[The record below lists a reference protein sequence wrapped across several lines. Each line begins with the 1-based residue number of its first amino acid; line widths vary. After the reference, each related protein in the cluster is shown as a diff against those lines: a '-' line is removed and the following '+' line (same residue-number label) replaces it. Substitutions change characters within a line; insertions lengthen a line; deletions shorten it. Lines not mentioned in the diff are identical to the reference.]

1 MQSNR
6 LKSLVSRL
14 NPTCRAALDEAGRI
28 GVARTNYDIEN
39 EHWLHALL
47 ATSNSDINLI
57 LRAFNISGEAF
68 QQDLMN
74 VLNRLKTGSTRTPGL
89 SPHLVSLVR
98 DAWMIASLDLAEGEI
113 RSGHVLMAILRDSRN
128 HGLPTGTLVS
138 IDSDELLSQFAAV
151 VKGSVEQSARLTTD
165 SGSGAEGDSD
175 EPTLKG
181 NKALDRFTIDLTQQ
195 ARDGKIDP
203 IVGRD
208 PEIRQLIDILC
219 RRRQNNPILTGE
231 AGVGKTAV
239 VEGFARRIAAGDV
252 PPMLKDVSIRTLD
265 LSLLQAGAGVRGEF
279 ENRLKNV
286 IEEVKSSPKPI
297 IMFIDEAHNL
307 VGAGGQAGQGDAANL
322 LKPALAR
329 GELRTVA
336 ATTWAE
342 YKKYFEEDAALS
354 RRFQVVKVD
363 EPDEGTTVQMIRCLT
378 STLEKHHNI
387 RIRNEAVVDSVR
399 LSNRYITGRQLPD
412 KAVSVIDTAC
422 AKINLSQNATPP
434 RIEDLLRQ
442 ISLLETEKVS
452 LAKESL
458 GSINHDARLSEI
470 DDSIATANEQ
480 LNELKDRWEQEKEL
494 VGKIAELHSSWAN
507 PADNGQADEKAD
519 EVESDGDDE
528 ESGAPSAEESSLSR
542 DEIESQ
548 IETLEKEL
556 EALQDGAPL
565 VHACCDRE
573 AIAETVSS
581 WTGIP
586 LGRMVSDEIQ
596 NILQLETLLKERV
609 IGQDH
614 ALKMIAETIQ
624 YSRANLAD
632 PDKPIGVFMLAGT
645 SGTGKTETALSLATL
660 LFGSEQNI
668 TTINMS
674 EFKESHTGSSL
685 TGPPP
690 GYVGYGKGGILTEA
704 VRQKPYS
711 VILLDEMEKSHKEV
725 QEMFFQ
731 VFDKGQMTD
740 GTGRVVNFRNSIILM
755 TSNAGTELISSL
767 CADPD
772 TAPAPAA
779 INETLH
785 EEFLRQDIF
794 KPAFLGRITLVP
806 YYPLTDKVIRKIA
819 TLKLN
824 KVKKRIE
831 SGYQA
836 IVNIDDAVAQGIADR
851 CREVESGA
859 RNIDKIVNQ
868 SLLPELSAG
877 ILGRMADNQPVS
889 KVNIAMDDNQH
900 FKVTVE

>member
-1 MQSNR
+1 MQANR
-6 LKSLVSRL
+6 LKTLINRL
-14 NPTCRAALDEAGRI
+14 NSTCREALDEAGRI

-39 EHWLHALL
+39 EHWMSCLL
-47 ATSNSDINLI
+47 NTASSDLPMI
-57 LRAFNISGEAF
+57 LRHYSVGAEAF
-68 QQDLMN
+68 HDDLVR
-74 VLNRLKTGSTRTPGL
+74 VLNGLKTGNTRTPGL
-89 SPHLVSLVR
+89 SPHMVSLIR
-98 DAWMIASLDLAEGEI
+98 DTWIISSLDFGGSAI
-113 RSGHVLMAILRDSRN
+113 RSGHVLVAILRDARN
-128 HGLPTGTLVS
+128 HGVPVGTLVS
-138 IDSDELLSQFAAV
+138 IEPDDLISRFHDIT
-151 VKGSVEQSARLTTD
+151 KGSVEQGSEQASS
-165 SGSGAEGDSD
+165 SGGGMAQGGDDPVFKS
-175 EPTLKG
+175 

-195 ARDGKIDP
+195 AKDGKIDP

-208 PEIRQLIDILC
+208 SEIRQLVDILC

-239 VEGFARRIAAGDV
+239 VEGFALRIAEGDV
-252 PPMLKDVSIRTLD
+252 PPMLKDVSILALD

-279 ENRLKNV
+279 ENRLKGV
-286 IEEVKSSPKPI
+286 IEEVKGSPTPI
-297 IMFIDEAHNL
+297 ILFIDEAHNL

-342 YKKYFEEDAALS
+342 YKKFFEEDAALS

-363 EPDEGTTVQMIRCLT
+363 EPDEPTTVQMIRCLT

-387 RIRNEAVVDSVR
+387 RIRNDAVIDSVR
-399 LSNRYITGRQLPD
+399 LSNRYISGRQLPD

-434 RIEDLLRQ
+434 KIEDIQRS
-442 ISLLETEKVS
+442 IDLLEVEKKS
-452 LAKESL
+452 LVKESI
-458 GSINHDARLSEI
+458 GSIDHSDRLAEI
-470 DDSIATANEQ
+470 DAQ
-480 LNELKDRWEQEKEL
+480 VLLNNAELDALNVRWEKEKEL
-494 VGKIAELHSSWAN
+494 VTQIGDLYRQFGK
-507 PADNGQADEKAD
+507 PDED
-519 EVESDGDDE
+519 S
-528 ESGAPSAEESSLSR
+528 PSPE
-542 DEIESQ
+542 EIEVQ
-548 IETLEKEL
+548 ITSNEQEL
-556 EALQDGAPL
+556 ESLQEGEPL
-565 VHACCDRE
+565 VHACCDKE

-596 NILQLETLLKERV
+596 NILQLENLLKDRV

-614 ALKMIAETIQ
+614 ALHLIAETIK

-645 SGTGKTETALSLATL
+645 SGTGKTETALSLAHY
-660 LFGSEQNI
+660 LFGSDQNI

-731 VFDKGQMTD
+731 VFDKGQMAD

-755 TSNAGTELISSL
+755 TSNAGTELVQSL
-767 CADPD
+767 CSDPE
-772 TAPAPAA
+772 TTPTPEA
-779 INETLH
+779 IAETLH
-785 EEFLRQDIF
+785 EEFIRQDIF

-806 YYPLTDKVIRKIA
+806 YYPLTDPVIQKIA
-819 TLKLN
+819 SLKLN

-831 SGYQA
+831 TGYGA
-836 IVNIDDAVAQGIADR
+836 KVEIDESVSKEIAAR
-851 CREVESGA
+851 CKEVESGA

-868 SLLPELSAG
+868 SLLPALSSS
-877 ILGRMADNQPVS
+877 ILERMADNQVVS
-889 KVNIAMDDNQH
+889 RVKIALNESKQ
-900 FKVTVE
+900 FSVEVE

>member
-1 MQSNR
+1 MLANR
-6 LKSLVSRL
+6 LKTLVNRL
-14 NPTCRAALDEAGRI
+14 NPTCRTALDEAGRI

-39 EHWLHALL
+39 EHWVSCLL
-47 ATSNSDINLI
+47 NTTNSDIPLI
-57 LRAFNISGEAF
+57 LRHYSISAEAF
-68 QQDLMN
+68 HEDIVR
-74 VLNRLKTGSTRTPGL
+74 VLNGLKTGNTRTPGL
-89 SPHLVSLVR
+89 SPHMVNLVR
-98 DAWMIASLDLAEGEI
+98 DTWMISSLDFGGSLI
-113 RSGHVLMAILRDSRN
+113 RSGHVLIAVLKDARG
-128 HGLPTGTLVS
+128 HGLPVGTLVS
-138 IDSDELLSQFAAV
+138 IEADDLVNRFHDITA
-151 VKGSVEQSARLTTD
+151 GSVEKGTEQVMGSSAGGAS
-165 SGSGAEGDSD
+165 SGGD
-175 EPTLKG
+175 EPVFSS

-208 PEIRQLIDILC
+208 EEIRQVIDILC

-239 VEGFARRIAAGDV
+239 VEGFARRIAEGDV
-252 PPMLKDVSIRTLD
+252 PPMLKDVSIRSLD

-279 ENRLKNV
+279 ENRLKGV

-342 YKKYFEEDAALS
+342 YKKFFEEDAALS
-354 RRFQVVKVD
+354 RRFQVVKID
-363 EPDEGTTVQMIRCLT
+363 EPDEPTTVQMIRCLT
-378 STLEKHHNI
+378 STLEGHHNI
-387 RIRNEAVVDSVR
+387 RIRNDAVIDSVR
-399 LSNRYITGRQLPD
+399 LSNRYIPGRQLPD

-434 RIEDLLRQ
+434 KIEDLQRT
-442 ISLLETEKVS
+442 IDLLGVEKES
-452 LAKESL
+452 LAKESV
-458 GSINHDARLSEI
+458 GSVDHTDRLKEI
-470 DDSIATANEQ
+470 DAQ
-480 LNELKDRWEQEKEL
+480 VVLNNAELETLSKRWEKEKEL
-494 VGKIAELHSSWAN
+494 VARITELYQQFSE
-507 PADNGQADEKAD
+507 PDEEGPSQD
-519 EVESDGDDE
+519 EVEQNI
-528 ESGAPSAEESSLSR
+528 SAV
-542 DEIESQ
+542 
-548 IETLEKEL
+548 EKEL
-556 EALQDGAPL
+556 EALQEGEPL
-565 VHACCDRE
+565 VHACCDKE

-596 NILQLETLLKERV
+596 NILQLEDLLRERV

-614 ALKMIAETIQ
+614 ALHRIAETIK

-645 SGTGKTETALSLATL
+645 SGTGKTETALSLAHY
-660 LFGSEQNI
+660 LFGSDQNI

-704 VRQKPYS
+704 IRQKPYS

-755 TSNAGTELISSL
+755 TSNAGTELVQSL
-767 CADPD
+767 CADPE
-772 TAPAPAA
+772 TAPGAEA
-779 INETLH
+779 IAETLH
-785 EEFLRQDIF
+785 EEFIRQDIF

-806 YYPLTDKVIRKIA
+806 FYPLTDPVIQKIA
-819 TLKLN
+819 GLKLN

-836 IVNIDDAVAQGIADR
+836 KVEIDEAVTQEIAAR
-851 CREVESGA
+851 CKEVESGA

-868 SLLPELSAG
+868 SLLPALSSA
-877 ILGRMADNQPVS
+877 ILERMADNQVVGTVKVGIGDDKQFSVS
-889 KVNIAMDDNQH
+889 
-900 FKVTVE
+900 VE

>member
-6 LKSLVSRL
+6 LKSLVNRL
-14 NPTCRAALDEAGRI
+14 NPTCREALDEAGRV

-39 EHWLHALL
+39 EHWMTCLL
-47 ATSNSDINLI
+47 GISNSDINLI
-57 LRAFNISGEAF
+57 LRHYGVSTEAF
-68 QQDLMN
+68 HEDLIR
-74 VLNRLKTGSTRTPGL
+74 VLNGLKTGNTRTPGL
-89 SPHLVSLVR
+89 SPHMVALVQN
-98 DAWMIASLDLAEGEI
+98 AWMIASLDFGAGSI
-113 RSGHVLMAILRDSRN
+113 RSGHVLMAILKDNRG
-128 HGLPTGTLVS
+128 HGLPIGTLVS
-138 IDSDELLSQFAAV
+138 IEPDDLLQKFNDICQ
-151 VKGSVEQSARLTTD
+151 GSVEQGSDAKLGTAS
-165 SGSGAEGDSD
+165 SGGDAGGDQVFSS
-175 EPTLKG
+175 

-208 PEIRQLIDILC
+208 QEIRQVVDILC

-239 VEGFARRIAAGDV
+239 VEGFARRIAEGDV
-252 PPMLKDVSIRTLD
+252 PPMLKDVSIRSLD

-279 ENRLKNV
+279 ENRLKGV
-286 IEEVKSSPKPI
+286 IEEVKGSPTPI
-297 IMFIDEAHNL
+297 ILFIDEAHNL

-342 YKKYFEEDAALS
+342 YKKFFEEDAALS

-363 EPDEGTTVQMIRCLT
+363 EPDEGKAVQMIRCLT
-378 STLEKHHNI
+378 NTLEKHHNI
-387 RIRNEAVVDSVR
+387 RIRNDAVVDSVR
-399 LSNRYITGRQLPD
+399 LSSRYITGRQLPD

-434 RIEDLLRQ
+434 RIEDIQRKIGLLTTER
-442 ISLLETEKVS
+442 ETLQRESIGKVDHS
-452 LAKESL
+452 TRLA
-458 GSINHDARLSEI
+458 EI
-470 DDSIATANEQ
+470 DEAIKECETDLEQ
-480 LNELKDRWEQEKEL
+480 LRLRWEQEKEMVEQISQL
-494 VGKIAELHSSWAN
+494 YQQFAES
-507 PADNGQADEKAD
+507 ADDQEVDSEALEK
-519 EVESDGDDE
+519 
-528 ESGAPSAEESSLSR
+528 
-542 DEIESQ
+542 Q
-548 IETLEKEL
+548 IEDLENRL
-556 EALQDGAPL
+556 SDLQLGEPL
-565 VHACCDRE
+565 VHACCDKE
-573 AIAETVSS
+573 AVAETVSA

-596 NILQLETLLKERV
+596 NILRLEDLLKERV
-609 IGQDH
+609 IGQDY
-614 ALKMIAETIQ
+614 ALHLIAETIK

-645 SGTGKTETALSLATL
+645 SGTGKTETALSLAQL
-660 LFGSEQNI
+660 LFGSDQNI

-674 EFKESHTGSSL
+674 EFKESHTGSAL

-690 GYVGYGKGGILTEA
+690 GYVGYGKGGLLTEA

-740 GTGRVVNFRNSIILM
+740 GTGRTVNFRNSIILM
-755 TSNAGTELISSL
+755 TSNAGTEMISSL
-767 CADPD
+767 CADPE
-772 TAPAPAA
+772 TAPGPEA
-779 INETLH
+779 IAETLH

-806 YYPLTDKVIRKIA
+806 YYPLTDEVIQKIA
-819 TLKLN
+819 GLKLN
-824 KVKKRIE
+824 KVRKRIE
-831 SGYQA
+831 AGYQA
-836 IVNIDDAVAQGIADR
+836 KVKIDDSVPQEIAAR
-851 CREVESGA
+851 CKEVESGA

-868 SLLPELSAG
+868 SLLPELSSG
-877 ILGRMADNQPVS
+877 ILERMAAGESIREVS
-889 KVNIAMDDNQH
+889 IGIDDQKQ
-900 FKVTVE
+900 FKIEVS

>member
-1 MQSNR
+1 MQANR
-6 LKSLVSRL
+6 LKTLINRL
-14 NPTCRAALDEAGRI
+14 NPTCREALDEAGRI

-39 EHWLHALL
+39 EHWISCLL
-47 ATSNSDINLI
+47 NTANSDLPMI
-57 LRAFNISGEAF
+57 LRHYSISAEAF
-68 QQDLMN
+68 HEDL
-74 VLNRLKTGSTRTPGL
+74 VRILNGLKTGNTRTPGL
-89 SPHLVSLVR
+89 SPHMVNLIR
-98 DAWMIASLDLAEGEI
+98 DTWMISSLDFGGSAI
-113 RSGHVLMAILRDSRN
+113 RSGHVLVAILRDARG
-128 HGLPTGTLVS
+128 HGLPVGTLVS
-138 IDSDELLSQFAAV
+138 IEADDLLGRFLDITKDSVEE
-151 VKGSVEQSARLTTD
+151 GSEQSASGGGGMAA
-165 SGSGAEGDSD
+165 SGSDDPVFKS
-175 EPTLKG
+175 

-195 ARDGKIDP
+195 AKDGKIDP

-208 PEIRQLIDILC
+208 SEIRQLIDILC

-239 VEGFARRIAAGDV
+239 VEGFARRIAEGDV
-252 PPMLKDVSIRTLD
+252 PPMLKDVSILTLD

-279 ENRLKNV
+279 ENRLKGV
-286 IEEVKSSPKPI
+286 IEEVKGSPTPI

-363 EPDEGTTVQMIRCLT
+363 EPDEPTTVQMIRCLT

-387 RIRNEAVVDSVR
+387 RIRNDAVIDSVR
-399 LSNRYITGRQLPD
+399 LSNRYIPGRQLPD

-434 RIEDLLRQ
+434 KIEDLART
-442 ISLLETEKVS
+442 IDLLEVEKNS
-452 LAKESL
+452 LAKESI
-458 GSINHDARLSEI
+458 GSTDHSDRLAEI
-470 DDSIATANEQ
+470 DAQVEISN
-480 LNELKDRWEQEKEL
+480 
-494 VGKIAELHSSWAN
+494 AELAGLKVRWDKEKDLVAQIGDLYRQFGKPDEDSVS
-507 PADNGQADEKAD
+507 ADEL
-519 EVESDGDDE
+519 ET
-528 ESGAPSAEESSLSR
+528 
-542 DEIESQ
+542 Q
-548 IETLEKEL
+548 ITSIEKEL
-556 EALQDGAPL
+556 EGLQDGEPL
-565 VHACCDRE
+565 VHACCDKE

-586 LGRMVSDEIQ
+586 LGRMVSDEIG
-596 NILQLETLLKERV
+596 NILKLEGLLKDRV

-614 ALKMIAETIQ
+614 ALHLIAETIK

-632 PDKPIGVFMLAGT
+632 PDKPIGVFMLAGS
-645 SGTGKTETALSLATL
+645 SGTGKTETALSLAHY
-660 LFGSEQNI
+660 LFGSDQNI

-725 QEMFFQ
+725 QEMFYQ

-755 TSNAGTELISSL
+755 TSNAGTELVQSL
-767 CADPD
+767 CADPE
-772 TAPAPAA
+772 TAPPAEVIA
-779 INETLH
+779 ETLH
-785 EEFLRQDIF
+785 EEFIRQDIF

-806 YYPLTDKVIRKIA
+806 YYPLTDPVIQKIA
-819 TLKLN
+819 GLKLN

-831 SGYQA
+831 TGYGA
-836 IVNIDDAVAQGIADR
+836 KVEIDETVSTEIAAR
-851 CREVESGA
+851 CKEVESGA

-868 SLLPELSAG
+868 SLLPALSSS
-877 ILGRMADNQPVS
+877 ILERMADNQPVS
-889 KVNIAMDDNQH
+889 RVTIGMDEGKQ
-900 FKVTVE
+900 FKVEVE

>member
-1 MQSNR
+1 MQANR
-6 LKSLVSRL
+6 LKTLINRL
-14 NPTCRAALDEAGRI
+14 NSTCREALDEAGRI

-39 EHWLHALL
+39 EHWMSCLL
-47 ATSNSDINLI
+47 NTANSDLPMI
-57 LRAFNISGEAF
+57 LRHYSISAEAF
-68 QQDLMN
+68 HEDLVR
-74 VLNRLKTGSTRTPGL
+74 VLNGLKTGNTRTPGL
-89 SPHLVSLVR
+89 SPHMVNLIR
-98 DAWMIASLDLAEGEI
+98 DTWMISSLDFGGSAI
-113 RSGHVLMAILRDSRN
+113 RSGHVLVAILRDARS
-128 HGLPTGTLVS
+128 HGLPVGTLVS
-138 IDSDELLSQFAAV
+138 IEADDLIARFLDIT
-151 VKGSVEQSARLTTD
+151 KGSVEEGSEQT
-165 SGSGAEGDSD
+165 GSGGGGMAEGGSD
-175 EPTLKG
+175 PVFTS

-195 ARDGKIDP
+195 AKDGKIDP

-208 PEIRQLIDILC
+208 PEIRQLVDILC

-239 VEGFARRIAAGDV
+239 VEGFARRIAEGDV
-252 PPMLKDVSIRTLD
+252 PPMLKDVSIKALD

-279 ENRLKNV
+279 ENRLKGV
-286 IEEVKSSPKPI
+286 IEEVKASPTPI
-297 IMFIDEAHNL
+297 ILFIDEAHNL

-342 YKKYFEEDAALS
+342 YKKFFEEDAALS

-363 EPDEGTTVQMIRCLT
+363 EPDEPTTVQMIRCLT

-387 RIRNEAVVDSVR
+387 RIRNDAVIDSVR
-399 LSNRYITGRQLPD
+399 LSNRYIPGRQLPD

-434 RIEDLLRQ
+434 KIEDLQRT
-442 ISLLETEKVS
+442 IDLLEVEKVS
-452 LAKESL
+452 LAKESI
-458 GSINHDARLSEI
+458 GSIDHTDRLNEI
-470 DDSIATANEQ
+470 DAQVEISNAELDT
-480 LNELKDRWEQEKEL
+480 LKDRWEKEKEL
-494 VGKIAELHSSWAN
+494 VGQIADLYRQFGKPDEDSASS
-507 PADNGQADEKAD
+507 
-519 EVESDGDDE
+519 
-528 ESGAPSAEESSLSR
+528 
-542 DEIESQ
+542 DEIEAQ
-548 IETLEKEL
+548 ITSIEKEL
-556 EALQDGAPL
+556 EGLQDGEPL
-565 VHACCDRE
+565 VHACCDKE

-596 NILQLETLLKERV
+596 NILKLEDLLKDRV

-614 ALKMIAETIQ
+614 ALHLIAETIK

-645 SGTGKTETALSLATL
+645 SGTGKTETALSLAHY
-660 LFGSEQNI
+660 LFGSDQNI

-740 GTGRVVNFRNSIILM
+740 GTGRVINFRNSIILM
-755 TSNAGTELISSL
+755 TSNAGTELVQSL
-767 CADPD
+767 CSDPE
-772 TAPAPAA
+772 TAPAAEA
-779 INETLH
+779 IAETLH
-785 EEFLRQDIF
+785 EEFIRQDIF

-806 YYPLTDKVIRKIA
+806 YYPLTDPVIQKIA
-819 TLKLN
+819 GLKLN

-831 SGYQA
+831 TGYGA
-836 IVNIDDAVAQGIADR
+836 KVEIDEVVNKEIAAR
-851 CREVESGA
+851 CKEVESGA

-868 SLLPELSAG
+868 SLLPALSSS
-877 ILGRMADNQPVS
+877 ILERMAENQPVS
-889 KVNIAMDDNQH
+889 VVKVGLDEGKQ
-900 FKVTVE
+900 FKVEVE

>member
-6 LKSLVSRL
+6 LKSLVNRL
-14 NPTCRAALDEAGRI
+14 NPTCREALDEAGRV

-39 EHWLHALL
+39 EHWLTCLL
-47 ATSNSDINLI
+47 GVSNSDINLI
-57 LRAFNISGEAF
+57 LRHYSVSTEAF
-68 QQDLMN
+68 HGDLIR
-74 VLNRLKTGSTRTPGL
+74 VLNNLKTGNTRTPGL
-89 SPHLVSLVR
+89 SPHMVSLVR
-98 DAWMIASLDLAEGEI
+98 DAWMISSLDFGGASI
-113 RSGHVLMAILRDSRN
+113 RSGHVLMAILRDSRG
-128 HGLPTGTLVS
+128 HGLPIGTLVS
-138 IDSDELLSQFAAV
+138 IEADDLLKRFNDV
-151 VKGSVEQSARLTTD
+151 VSGSVEQSTD
-165 SGSGAEGDSD
+165 VALSSPSAQGGGSDDQVFTS
-175 EPTLKG
+175 

-208 PEIRQLIDILC
+208 EEIRNVIDILC

-239 VEGFARRIAAGDV
+239 VEGFARRIADGDV
-252 PPMLKDVSIRTLD
+252 PPMLENVSIRSLD

-279 ENRLKNV
+279 ENRLKGV
-286 IEEVKSSPKPI
+286 IEEVKSSPTPI

-307 VGAGGQAGQGDAANL
+307 VGAGGQAGSGDAANL

-342 YKKYFEEDAALS
+342 YKKFFEEDAALS

-363 EPDEGTTVQMIRCLT
+363 EPDEMTTVQMIRCLT
-378 STLEKHHNI
+378 PTLEKHHNI
-387 RIRNEAVVDSVR
+387 RIRNDAVIDSVR

-422 AKINLSQNATPP
+422 ARINLSQNATPP
-434 RIEDLLRQ
+434 KIEDIQRK
-442 ISLLETEKVS
+442 ISLLGVEKDS
-452 LAKESL
+452 LAKESV
-458 GSINHDARLSEI
+458 GSVDHSERLQQIDQIVSECE
-470 DDSIATANEQ
+470 T
-480 LNELKDRWEQEKEL
+480 ELKELTERWESEKEL
-494 VGKIAELHSSWAN
+494 VGKVAELYQNFVA
-507 PADNGQADEKAD
+507 
-519 EVESDGDDE
+519 
-528 ESGAPSAEESSLSR
+528 AEEAEA
-542 DEIESQ
+542 DAIETEIESLE
-548 IETLEKEL
+548 IELAKVQQGE
-556 EALQDGAPL
+556 PL
-565 VHACCDRE
+565 VHACCDKE
-573 AIAETVSS
+573 AIAETVSA

-596 NILQLETLLKERV
+596 NILQLEELLKQRV

-614 ALKMIAETIQ
+614 ALHLIAETIK

-645 SGTGKTETALSLATL
+645 SGTGKTETALSLAQL
-660 LFGSEQNI
+660 LFGSDQNI

-674 EFKESHTGSSL
+674 EFKESHTGSAL

-690 GYVGYGKGGILTEA
+690 GYVGYGKGGLLTEA

-711 VILLDEMEKSHKEV
+711 VILLDEMEKAHKEV

-767 CADPD
+767 CADPE
-772 TAPAPAA
+772 TSPAPEA
-779 INETLH
+779 ICETLH

-806 YYPLTDKVIRKIA
+806 FYPLSDVVIQKIA
-819 TLKLN
+819 VLKLN

-831 SGYQA
+831 TGYQA
-836 IVNIDDAVAQGIADR
+836 TVEISDNVSKEIAAR
-851 CREVESGA
+851 CKEVESGA

-868 SLLPELSAG
+868 SLLPELSSG
-877 ILGRMADNQPVS
+877 ILQQMADNLPVT
-889 KVNIAMDDNQH
+889 
-900 FKVTVE
+900 KVTIDIDKNQQFAIVVQ

>member
-1 MQSNR
+1 MQTNR
-6 LKSLVSRL
+6 LKTLVNRL
-14 NPTCRAALDEAGRI
+14 NSTCRDALDEAGRI

-39 EHWLHALL
+39 EHWLSCLMNVP
-47 ATSNSDINLI
+47 NSDLTLI
-57 LRAFNISGEAF
+57 LRHYSISAEAF
-68 QQDLMN
+68 HEDLVR
-74 VLNRLKTGSTRTPGL
+74 VLNGLKTGNTRTPGL
-89 SPHLVSLVR
+89 SPHMVSLIR
-98 DAWMIASLDLAEGEI
+98 DTWMISSLDFGGSSI
-113 RSGHVLMAILRDSRN
+113 RSGHVLVAVLKDARN
-128 HGLPTGTLVS
+128 HGLPVGTLVA
-138 IDSDELLSQFAAV
+138 IEPDDLMTRFQDI
-151 VKGSVEQSARLTTD
+151 T
-165 SGSGAEGDSD
+165 SGSIEQENEQTFVSGGSGGQSNNDQVFSSKKSLA
-175 EPTLKG
+175 
-181 NKALDRFTIDLTQQ
+181 RFTIDLTQQ
-195 ARDGKIDP
+195 AKDGKIDP

-208 PEIRQLIDILC
+208 PEIRQVIDILC

-239 VEGFARRIAAGDV
+239 VEGFARRIAEGDV
-252 PPMLKDVSIRTLD
+252 PPMLQGVSILTLD

-279 ENRLKNV
+279 ENRLKGV
-286 IEEVKSSPKPI
+286 IEEVKSSPTPI
-297 IMFIDEAHNL
+297 ILFIDEAHNL

-354 RRFQVVKVD
+354 RRFQVVKID
-363 EPDEGTTVQMIRCLT
+363 EPDEPTTVQMIRCLT
-378 STLEKHHNI
+378 STLEQHHKI
-387 RIRNEAVVDSVR
+387 RIRNDAVIDSVR
-399 LSNRYITGRQLPD
+399 LSNRYIPGRQLPD

-434 RIEDLLRQ
+434 KIEDLMRTQ
-442 ISLLETEKVS
+442 QLLVVE
-452 LAKESL
+452 KESL
-458 GSINHDARLSEI
+458 GKESIGSTDHSVRLEEI
-470 DDSIATANEQ
+470 DVR
-480 LNELKDRWEQEKEL
+480 LCELKQELETLKIRWAKEKEL
-494 VGKIAELHSSWAN
+494 VATIGELYQQF
-507 PADNGQADEKAD
+507 ADP
-519 EVESDGDDE
+519 E
-528 ESGAPSAEESSLSR
+528 EDSPSPE
-542 DEIESQ
+542 EIEAQ
-548 IETLEKEL
+548 ISSAEKEL
-556 EALQDGAPL
+556 EAVQLGEPL
-565 VHACCDRE
+565 VHACCDKE

-586 LGRMVSDEIQ
+586 LGRMVTDEIQ
-596 NILQLETLLKERV
+596 NILQLESLLKKRV

-614 ALKMIAETIQ
+614 ALHQIAETIK

-645 SGTGKTETALSLATL
+645 SGTGKTETALALAQL
-660 LFGSEQNI
+660 LFGSDQNI

-767 CADPD
+767 CEDPE
-772 TAPAPAA
+772 TAPSAER
-779 INETLH
+779 ICETLH

-806 YYPLTDKVIRKIA
+806 FYPLTDEVIRKIA
-819 TLKLN
+819 GLKLN
-824 KVKKRIE
+824 KVKQRIE

-836 IVNIDDAVAQGIADR
+836 KVEIDEAVEHEIAAR
-851 CREVESGA
+851 CTEVASGA

-868 SLLPELSAG
+868 TLLPALSSG
-877 ILGRMADNQPVS
+877 ILERMAENQPVS
-889 KVNIAMDDNQH
+889 KVKIGIDKEKQ
-900 FKVTVE
+900 FEVTVE

>member
-6 LKSLVSRL
+6 LKTLVNRL

-39 EHWLHALL
+39 EHWVSCLINTA
-47 ATSNSDINLI
+47 NSDINLI
-57 LRAFNISGEAF
+57 LRHFGISTEAF
-68 QQDLMN
+68 HQDLVR
-74 VLNRLKTGSTRTPGL
+74 VLNGLKTGNTRTPGL
-89 SPHLVSLVR
+89 SPHMVSLIR
-98 DAWMIASLDLAEGEI
+98 DTWMISSLDFGGSQI
-113 RSGHVLMAILRDSRN
+113 RSGHALIAVLKDARN
-128 HGLPTGTLVS
+128 HGLPVGTLVS
-138 IDSDELLSQFAAV
+138 IEIEELMNKFHDIT
-151 VKGSVEQSARLTTD
+151 KNSVEKGGQQLGAAPSE
-165 SGSGAEGDSD
+165 SGAGGGEEQVFS
-175 EPTLKG
+175 G
-181 NKALDRFTIDLTQQ
+181 NGALAKFTIDLTQQ

-208 PEIRQLIDILC
+208 EEIRQVIDILC

-239 VEGFARRIAAGDV
+239 VEGFARRIAEGDV
-252 PPMLKDVSIRTLD
+252 PPMLKDVSIRALD

-279 ENRLKNV
+279 ENRLKGV
-286 IEEVKSSPKPI
+286 IEEVKSAPNPI

-307 VGAGGQAGQGDAANL
+307 VGAGGQAGSGDAANL

-342 YKKYFEEDAALS
+342 YKKFFEEDAALS

-363 EPDEGTTVQMIRCLT
+363 EPDELKAVQMIRCLT
-378 STLEKHHNI
+378 STLEKHHAI
-387 RIRNEAVVDSVR
+387 RIRNDAVIDSVR
-399 LSNRYITGRQLPD
+399 LSSRYIPGRQLPD

-434 RIEDLLRQ
+434 RIEDIQRGM
-442 ISLLETEKVS
+442 SLLETEKEA
-452 LAKESL
+452 LAQESIGSVDHSKRIAEIEAQLVISGKEL
-458 GSINHDARLSEI
+458 E
-470 DDSIATANEQ
+470 T
-480 LNELKDRWEQEKEL
+480 LNERWGKEKEL
-494 VGKIAELHSSWAN
+494 VEKISDLYHQFEE
-507 PADNGQADEKAD
+507 PTDE
-519 EVESDGDDE
+519 S
-528 ESGAPSAEESSLSR
+528 PSKE
-542 DEIESQ
+542 EIEKN
-548 IETLEKEL
+548 IEGLEKDL
-556 EALQDGAPL
+556 EKLQEGEPL
-565 VHACCDRE
+565 VHACCDKE

-586 LGRMVSDEIQ
+586 LGRMVSDEIS
-596 NILQLETLLKERV
+596 NILRLEDLLKERV

-614 ALKMIAETIQ
+614 ALHRIAETIK

-645 SGTGKTETALSLATL
+645 SGTGKTETALSLAHL

-668 TTINMS
+668 STINMS

-704 VRQKPYS
+704 IRQKPYS

-755 TSNAGTELISSL
+755 TSNAGTELVSSL
-767 CADPD
+767 CADPE
-772 TAPAPAA
+772 TAPAPEA
-779 INETLH
+779 IAETLH
-785 EEFLRQDIF
+785 EEFIRQDIF

-806 YYPLTDKVIRKIA
+806 YYPLTDPVIQKIA
-819 TLKLN
+819 GLKLN

-831 SGYQA
+831 TGYQA
-836 IVNIDDAVAQGIADR
+836 EVEIDDAVCAEIAAR
-851 CREVESGA
+851 CKEVESGA

-868 SLLPELSAG
+868 TLLPELSSG
-877 ILGRMADNQPVS
+877 ILQRMADNEPVA
-889 KVNIAMDDNQH
+889 KVKIGIDDKKQ
-900 FKVTVE
+900 FSIVVE

>member
-6 LKSLVSRL
+6 LKSLVNRL
-14 NPTCRAALDEAGRI
+14 NPTCRSALDEAGRV

-39 EHWLHALL
+39 EHWLSCLL
-47 ATSNSDINLI
+47 GIPNSDINVI
-57 LRAFNISGEAF
+57 LNHYSISSEAF
-68 QQDLMN
+68 HHDLMR
-74 VLNRLKTGSTRTPGL
+74 VLNGLKTGNTRTPGL
-89 SPHLVSLVR
+89 SPHMVSLVR
-98 DAWMIASLDLAEGEI
+98 DAWMISSLDFGGAQI
-113 RSGHVLMAILRDSRN
+113 RSGHVLISILKDSRN
-128 HGLPTGTLVS
+128 HGIPVGSLVKLEADDLIS
-138 IDSDELLSQFAAV
+138 RFADAT
-151 VKGSVEQSARLTTD
+151 KNSVEKDTEHLNTG
-165 SGSGAEGDSD
+165 GSGGGGAGAD
-175 EPTLKG
+175 EQVFKS

-208 PEIRQLIDILC
+208 EEIRNVIDILC

-239 VEGFARRIAAGDV
+239 VEGFARRIAEGDV
-252 PPMLKDVSIRTLD
+252 PPMLQGVSLRSLD

-279 ENRLKNV
+279 ENRLKGV
-286 IEEVKSSPKPI
+286 IEEVKSSPNPI
-297 IMFIDEAHNL
+297 ILFIDEAHNL

-342 YKKYFEEDAALS
+342 YKKFFEEDAALS
-354 RRFQVVKVD
+354 RRFQVVKVE
-363 EPDEGTTVQMIRCLT
+363 EPDEPTTVQMIRCLT
-378 STLEKHHNI
+378 STLEKHHDI
-387 RIRNEAVVDSVR
+387 RIRNDAVIDSVR

-434 RIEDLLRQ
+434 KLEDIQRKMQMLKIEK
-442 ISLLETEKVS
+442 ES
-452 LAKESL
+452 LAKESV
-458 GSINHDARLSEI
+458 GSIDHSERLQEI
-470 DDSIATANEQ
+470 DNEFAAHKLELDALDGKWQKEKDIVKQIGDLYQQFAEAN
-480 LNELKDRWEQEKEL
+480 
-494 VGKIAELHSSWAN
+494 G
-507 PADNGQADEKAD
+507 
-519 EVESDGDDE
+519 
-528 ESGAPSAEESSLSR
+528 AEENGADSA
-542 DEIESQ
+542 DEIEKQ
-548 IETLEKEL
+548 IETLEKDL
-556 EALQDGAPL
+556 ENLQDGEPL
-565 VHACCDRE
+565 VHACCGKD
-573 AIAETVSS
+573 AVAETVSA

-586 LGRMVSDEIQ
+586 LGRMVSDEIS
-596 NILQLETLLKERV
+596 NILRLEELLKERV

-614 ALKMIAETIQ
+614 ALNIIAETIK

-645 SGTGKTETALSLATL
+645 SGTGKTETALSLAHL
-660 LFGSEQNI
+660 LFGSDDNI

-674 EFKESHTGSSL
+674 EFKESFSGSAL

-731 VFDKGQMTD
+731 VFDKGNMTD

-755 TSNAGTELISSL
+755 TSNAGTEMISSL
-767 CADPD
+767 CADPE
-772 TAPAPAA
+772 TLPSPKA
-779 INETLH
+779 ISETLH

-806 YYPLTDKVIRKIA
+806 YYPLSDEVIQKIA
-819 TLKLN
+819 GLKLN

-831 SGYQA
+831 SGYDA
-836 IVNIDDAVAQGIADR
+836 EVEIDPAVTQEIAAR
-851 CREVESGA
+851 CKEVESGA

-868 SLLPELSAG
+868 TLLPELSSG
-877 ILGRMADNQPVS
+877 ILQRMANNELVS
-889 KVNIAMDDNQH
+889 KVTIGLDDNKQ
-900 FKVTVE
+900 FAINVS

>member
-1 MQSNR
+1 MQPNR
-6 LKSLVSRL
+6 LKTLVNRL
-14 NPTCRAALDEAGRI
+14 NQTCREALDEAGRI

-39 EHWLHALL
+39 EHWLSCLMNMANTDL
-47 ATSNSDINLI
+47 TLI
-57 LRAFNISGEAF
+57 LRHYSISAEAF
-68 QQDLMN
+68 HEDLVR
-74 VLNRLKTGSTRTPGL
+74 VLNGLKTGNTRTPGL
-89 SPHLVSLVR
+89 SPHMVSLIR
-98 DAWMIASLDLAEGEI
+98 DTWMISSLDFGGGKI
-113 RSGHVLMAILRDSRN
+113 RSGHVLIAVLRDARN
-128 HGLPTGTLVS
+128 HGLPVSTLVS
-138 IDSDELLSQFAAV
+138 IEPDDLLNRFHDIT
-151 VKGSVEQSARLTTD
+151 KGSIEHGSEQVAGAGTGAGGAD
-165 SGSGAEGDSD
+165 SG
-175 EPTLKG
+175 EPVFAGK
-181 NKALDRFTIDLTQQ
+181 KALDKFTIDLTQQ
-195 ARDGKIDP
+195 AKDGKIDP

-208 PEIRQLIDILC
+208 EEIRQVIDILC

-239 VEGFARRIAAGDV
+239 VEGFARRIAEGDV
-252 PPMLKDVSIRTLD
+252 PPMLQGVSIRTLD

-279 ENRLKNV
+279 ENRLKGV
-286 IEEVKSSPKPI
+286 IEEVKGSPNPI
-297 IMFIDEAHNL
+297 ILFIDEAHNL

-363 EPDEGTTVQMIRCLT
+363 EPDEPTTVQMIRCLT

-387 RIRNEAVVDSVR
+387 RIRNDAVIDSVR
-399 LSNRYITGRQLPD
+399 LSSRYIPGRQLPD

-434 RIEDLLRQ
+434 RIEDLQRTMQ
-442 ISLLETEKVS
+442 LLQTE
-452 LAKESL
+452 KESL
-458 GSINHDARLSEI
+458 SRESIGSISHDERLAEI
-470 DDSIATANEQ
+470 EDLMQQTTERLAKLDE
-480 LNELKDRWEQEKEL
+480 RWQKEKEL
-494 VGKIAELHSSWAN
+494 VTKISELYLQFNA
-507 PADNGQADEKAD
+507 P
-519 EVESDGDDE
+519 E
-528 ESGAPSAEESSLSR
+528 EDSTSPE
-542 DEIESQ
+542 EIETS
-548 IETLEKEL
+548 ITACEKEL
-556 EALQDGAPL
+556 EALQEGEPL
-565 VHACCDRE
+565 VHACCDKE

-596 NILQLETLLKERV
+596 NILRLEDLLKERV

-614 ALKMIAETIQ
+614 ALHRIAETIK

-645 SGTGKTETALSLATL
+645 SGTGKTETALSLAHL
-660 LFGSEQNI
+660 LFGSDQNI

-755 TSNAGTELISSL
+755 TSNAGTELVASL
-767 CADPD
+767 CADPE
-772 TAPAPAA
+772 TAPSPEA
-779 INETLH
+779 IAETLH
-785 EEFLRQDIF
+785 EEFIRQDIF

-806 YYPLTDKVIRKIA
+806 YYPLTDVVIQKIA
-819 TLKLN
+819 GLKLN

-836 IVNIDDAVAQGIADR
+836 KVEIDEAVGKEIAAR
-851 CREVESGA
+851 CKEVESGA

-868 SLLPELSAG
+868 TLLPALSSA
-877 ILGRMADNQPVS
+877 ILQRMADNHPVA
-889 KVNIAMDDNQH
+889 KVKIGIDRDKQ
-900 FKVTVE
+900 FTVDVT

>member
-1 MQSNR
+1 MQANR
-6 LKSLVSRL
+6 LKTLINRL
-14 NPTCRAALDEAGRI
+14 NSTCRSALDEAGRV

-39 EHWLHALL
+39 EHWLSCLMN
-47 ATSNSDINLI
+47 TPNSDIPLI
-57 LRAFNISGEAF
+57 LRHHSISAEAF
-68 QQDLMN
+68 HGDLVR
-74 VLNRLKTGSTRTPGL
+74 VLNGLKTGNTRTPGL
-89 SPHLVSLVR
+89 SPHMVSLIR
-98 DAWMIASLDLAEGEI
+98 DTWMISSLDFGGSLI
-113 RSGHVLMAILRDSRN
+113 RSGHALIAILKDARG

-138 IDSDELLSQFAAV
+138 IEAEDLVNRFQDIT
-151 VKGSVEQSARLTTD
+151 KGSVEEGTEQAV
-165 SGSGAEGDSD
+165 GSGDGGASSSGDPVFTS
-175 EPTLKG
+175 

-195 ARDGKIDP
+195 AKDGKIDP

-208 PEIRQLIDILC
+208 GEIRQVIDILC

-239 VEGFARRIAAGDV
+239 VEGFARRIAEGDV
-252 PPMLKDVSIRTLD
+252 PPMLKGVSIRTLD

-279 ENRLKNV
+279 ENRLKGV
-286 IEEVKSSPKPI
+286 IEEVKSSPNPI
-297 IMFIDEAHNL
+297 ILFIDEAHNL

-342 YKKYFEEDAALS
+342 YKKFFEEDAALS

-363 EPDEGTTVQMIRCLT
+363 EPDEPTTVQMIRCLT

-387 RIRNEAVVDSVR
+387 RIRNDAVIDSVR
-399 LSNRYITGRQLPD
+399 LSNRYIPGRQLPD

-434 RIEDLLRQ
+434 RIEDLQRT
-442 ISLLETEKVS
+442 IDLLEVEKES
-452 LAKESL
+452 LAKESV
-458 GSINHDARLSEI
+458 GSVDHSDRLKEI
-470 DDSIATANEQ
+470 DAQ
-480 LNELKDRWEQEKEL
+480 VELTNAELETLKQRWEKEKVLVTRISEL
-494 VGKIAELHSSWAN
+494 YGEFAE
-507 PADNGQADEKAD
+507 PPE
-519 EVESDGDDE
+519 DG
-528 ESGAPSAEESSLSR
+528 PSA
-542 DEIESQ
+542 DEIEQ
-548 IETLEKEL
+548 NIAAVEKEL
-556 EALQDGAPL
+556 ESMQEGEPL
-565 VHACCDRE
+565 VHACCDKE

-596 NILQLETLLKERV
+596 NILKLEDLLKERV

-614 ALKMIAETIQ
+614 ALHLIAETIK

-645 SGTGKTETALSLATL
+645 SGTGKTETALSLAHF
-660 LFGSEQNI
+660 LFGSDQNI

-755 TSNAGTELISSL
+755 TSNAGTELVQSL
-767 CADPD
+767 CADPE
-772 TAPAPAA
+772 TTPSSEA
-779 INETLH
+779 IATTLH

-806 YYPLTDKVIRKIA
+806 FYPLTDTVIRKIA
-819 TLKLN
+819 GLKLN
-824 KVKKRIE
+824 KVRKRIE
-831 SGYQA
+831 TGYQA
-836 IVNIDDAVAQGIADR
+836 TVEIDEAVPMEIAAR
-851 CREVESGA
+851 CKEVESGA

-868 SLLPELSAG
+868 SLLPELSSA
-877 ILGRMADNQPVS
+877 ILQRMADGETVS
-889 KVNIAMDDNQH
+889 RVKIGLKDDKH
-900 FKVTVE
+900 FNVEVE

>member
-1 MQSNR
+1 M
-6 LKSLVSRL
+6 V
-14 NPTCRAALDEAGRI
+14 ALI
-28 GVARTNYDIEN
+28 QN
-39 EHWLHALL
+39 
-47 ATSNSDINLI
+47 
-57 LRAFNISGEAF
+57 
-68 QQDLMN
+68 
-74 VLNRLKTGSTRTPGL
+74 
-89 SPHLVSLVR
+89 
-98 DAWMIASLDLAEGEI
+98 AWMMASLDLGAGAI
-113 RSGHVLMAILRDSRN
+113 RSGHVLLAVLKDNRG
-128 HGLPTGTLVS
+128 HGLPVGTLVS
-138 IDSDELLSQFAAV
+138 IEADDLQQRFNEICQ
-151 VKGSVEQSARLTTD
+151 GSVEQGSDAPLGSASS
-165 SGSGAEGDSD
+165 SGGAAGDDQVFTS
-175 EPTLKG
+175 

-208 PEIRQLIDILC
+208 DEIRQVIDILC

-239 VEGFARRIAAGDV
+239 VEGFARRIAEGDV
-252 PPMLKDVSIRTLD
+252 PPMLENVSIRALD

-279 ENRLKNV
+279 ENRLKGV
-286 IEEVKSSPKPI
+286 IEEVKGSPTPI
-297 IMFIDEAHNL
+297 ILFIDEAHNL

-342 YKKYFEEDAALS
+342 YKKFFEEDAALS
-354 RRFQVVKVD
+354 RRFQVVKVE
-363 EPDEGTTVQMIRCLT
+363 EPDEPTTVQMIRCLT

-387 RIRNEAVVDSVR
+387 RIRNDAVVDSVR

-434 RIEDLLRQ
+434 KIEDIQRQ
-442 ISLLETEKVS
+442 MHLLEVE
-452 LAKESL
+452 KESL
-458 GSINHDARLSEI
+458 ARESVGTVDHTERLEEI
-470 DDSIATANEQ
+470 DSIMKQ
-480 LNELKDRWEQEKEL
+480 CQSDLDELTQRWEQEKEV
-494 VGKIAELHSSWAN
+494 VGKISELYQQFGESV
-507 PADNGQADEKAD
+507 DDQAKAD
-519 EVESDGDDE
+519 QLES
-528 ESGAPSAEESSLSR
+528 
-542 DEIESQ
+542 EIEAL
-548 IETLEKEL
+548 ETQLAEIQHGE
-556 EALQDGAPL
+556 PL
-565 VHACCDRE
+565 VHACCDKE
-573 AIAETVSS
+573 AIAETVSA

-596 NILQLETLLKERV
+596 NILQLEDLLKERV

-614 ALKMIAETIQ
+614 ALHMIAETIK

-645 SGTGKTETALSLATL
+645 SGTGKTETALSLAQL
-660 LFGSEQNI
+660 LFGSDQNI

-674 EFKESHTGSSL
+674 EFKESHTGSAL

-690 GYVGYGKGGILTEA
+690 GYVGYGKGGLLTEA

-711 VILLDEMEKSHKEV
+711 VILLDEMEKAHKEV

-755 TSNAGTELISSL
+755 TSNAGTDLIQSL
-767 CADPD
+767 CADPE
-772 TAPAPAA
+772 TAPGPEA
-779 INETLH
+779 IGETLH
-785 EEFLRQDIF
+785 EELLRQDIF

-806 YYPLTDKVIRKIA
+806 YYPLSDEVIQKIA
-819 TLKLN
+819 GLKLN
-824 KVKKRIE
+824 KVRKRIE

-836 IVNIDDAVAQGIADR
+836 AVTIDDAVAQEIAAR
-851 CREVESGA
+851 CKEVESGA

-868 SLLPELSAG
+868 SLLPALSSG
-877 ILGRMADNQPVS
+877 ILQRMADGQPVKS
-889 KVNIAMDDNQH
+889 VSIGIDDQQQ
-900 FKVTVE
+900 FKIDVS

>member
-6 LKSLVSRL
+6 LKTLVNRL

-39 EHWLHALL
+39 EHWVSCLINTA
-47 ATSNSDINLI
+47 NSDINLI
-57 LRAFNISGEAF
+57 LRHFGISTEAF
-68 QQDLMN
+68 HQDLVR
-74 VLNRLKTGSTRTPGL
+74 VLNGLKTGNTRTPGL
-89 SPHLVSLVR
+89 SPHMVSLIR
-98 DAWMIASLDLAEGEI
+98 DTWMISSLDFGGSQI
-113 RSGHVLMAILRDSRN
+113 RSGHALIAVLKDARN
-128 HGLPTGTLVS
+128 HGLPVGTLVS
-138 IDSDELLSQFAAV
+138 IEIEELMNKFHDIT
-151 VKGSVEQSARLTTD
+151 KNSVEKGGQQLGAAPSE
-165 SGSGAEGDSD
+165 SGAGGGEEQVFS
-175 EPTLKG
+175 G
-181 NKALDRFTIDLTQQ
+181 NGALAKFTIDLTQQ

-208 PEIRQLIDILC
+208 EEIRQVIDILC

-239 VEGFARRIAAGDV
+239 VEGFARRIAEGDV
-252 PPMLKDVSIRTLD
+252 PPMLKDVSIRALD

-279 ENRLKNV
+279 ENRLKGV
-286 IEEVKSSPKPI
+286 IEEVKSAPNPI

-307 VGAGGQAGQGDAANL
+307 VGAGGQAGSGDAANL

-342 YKKYFEEDAALS
+342 YKKFFEEDAALS

-363 EPDEGTTVQMIRCLT
+363 EPDELKAVQMIRCLT
-378 STLEKHHNI
+378 STLEKHHAI
-387 RIRNEAVVDSVR
+387 RIRNDAVIDSVR
-399 LSNRYITGRQLPD
+399 LSSRYIPGRQLPD

-434 RIEDLLRQ
+434 RIEDIQRGM
-442 ISLLETEKVS
+442 SLLETEKEA
-452 LAKESL
+452 LAQESIGSVDHSKRIAEIEAQLVISGKEL
-458 GSINHDARLSEI
+458 E
-470 DDSIATANEQ
+470 T
-480 LNELKDRWEQEKEL
+480 LNERWGKEKEL
-494 VGKIAELHSSWAN
+494 VEKISDLYQQFEE
-507 PADNGQADEKAD
+507 PTDE
-519 EVESDGDDE
+519 S
-528 ESGAPSAEESSLSR
+528 PSKE
-542 DEIESQ
+542 EIEQ
-548 IETLEKEL
+548 NIEGLEKDL
-556 EALQDGAPL
+556 EKLQEGEPL
-565 VHACCDRE
+565 VHACCDKE

-586 LGRMVSDEIQ
+586 LGRMVSDEIS
-596 NILQLETLLKERV
+596 NILRLEDLLKERV

-614 ALKMIAETIQ
+614 ALHRIAETIK

-645 SGTGKTETALSLATL
+645 SGTGKTETALSLAHL

-704 VRQKPYS
+704 IRQKPYS

-755 TSNAGTELISSL
+755 TSNAGTELVSSL
-767 CADPD
+767 CADPE
-772 TAPAPAA
+772 TAPAPEA
-779 INETLH
+779 IAETLH
-785 EEFLRQDIF
+785 EEFIRQDIF

-806 YYPLTDKVIRKIA
+806 YYPLTDPVIQKIA
-819 TLKLN
+819 GLKLN

-831 SGYQA
+831 TGYQA
-836 IVNIDDAVAQGIADR
+836 EVEIDDAVCAEIAAR
-851 CREVESGA
+851 CKEVESGA

-868 SLLPELSAG
+868 TLLPELSSG
-877 ILGRMADNQPVS
+877 ILQRMADNEPVA
-889 KVNIAMDDNQH
+889 KVKIGIDDKKQ
-900 FKVTVE
+900 FSIVVE

>member
-1 MQSNR
+1 MQANR
-6 LKSLVSRL
+6 LKTLINRL
-14 NPTCRAALDEAGRI
+14 NSTCRAALDEAGRV

-39 EHWLHALL
+39 EHWLSCLL
-47 ATSNSDINLI
+47 NTTNSDLPLI
-57 LRAFNISGEAF
+57 LRHYSISAEAF
-68 QQDLMN
+68 HGDLVR
-74 VLNRLKTGSTRTPGL
+74 VLNGLKTGNTRTPGL
-89 SPHLVSLVR
+89 SPHMVNLIR
-98 DAWMIASLDLAEGEI
+98 DTWMISSLDLGGSLI
-113 RSGHVLMAILRDSRN
+113 RSGHVLIAIVKDARG

-138 IDSDELLSQFAAV
+138 IEADDLVSRFHEITKNSIEKGTEQAVAAAGG
-151 VKGSVEQSARLTTD
+151 GSS
-165 SGSGAEGDSD
+165 SGEG
-175 EPTLKG
+175 EPVFSN

-195 ARDGKIDP
+195 AKDGKIDP

-208 PEIRQLIDILC
+208 EEIRQVIDILC

-239 VEGFARRIAAGDV
+239 VEGFARRIAEGDV
-252 PPMLKDVSIRTLD
+252 PPMLEGVSIRTLD

-279 ENRLKNV
+279 ENRLKGV
-286 IEEVKSSPKPI
+286 IEEVKSAPNPI
-297 IMFIDEAHNL
+297 ILFIDEAHNL

-363 EPDEGTTVQMIRCLT
+363 EPDEPTTVQMIRCLT

-387 RIRNEAVVDSVR
+387 RIRNDAVIDSVR
-399 LSNRYITGRQLPD
+399 LSNRYIPGRQLPD

-434 RIEDLLRQ
+434 KIEDLQRT
-442 ISLLETEKVS
+442 IDLLQVEKES
-452 LAKESL
+452 LAKESV
-458 GSINHDARLSEI
+458 GSVDHSDRLKEI
-470 DDSIATANEQ
+470 DAQVE
-480 LNELKDRWEQEKEL
+480 LNNAELGTLTKRWDQEKEL
-494 VGKIAELHSSWAN
+494 VGRISELYQQYAEPEEGGPS
-507 PADNGQADEKAD
+507 PE
-519 EVESDGDDE
+519 EVEQNI
-528 ESGAPSAEESSLSR
+528 AAV
-542 DEIESQ
+542 
-548 IETLEKEL
+548 EKEL
-556 EALQDGAPL
+556 EAMQEGEPL
-565 VHACCDRE
+565 VHACCDKE

-596 NILQLETLLKERV
+596 DILRLEDLLKERV

-614 ALKMIAETIQ
+614 ALNLIAETIK

-645 SGTGKTETALSLATL
+645 SGTGKTETALSLAHY
-660 LFGSEQNI
+660 LFGSDQNI

-740 GTGRVVNFRNSIILM
+740 GTGRVVSFRNSIILM
-755 TSNAGTELISSL
+755 TSNAGTELVQSL
-767 CADPD
+767 CEDPE
-772 TAPAPAA
+772 TMPTSEA
-779 INETLH
+779 IAETLH
-785 EEFLRQDIF
+785 EQFIKQDIF

-806 YYPLTDKVIRKIA
+806 FYPLTDPVIQKIA
-819 TLKLN
+819 GLKLN
-824 KVKKRIE
+824 KVRKRIE

-836 IVNIDDAVAQGIADR
+836 AVEIDDAVAVEIAAR
-851 CREVESGA
+851 CKEVESGA

-868 SLLPELSAG
+868 SLLPELSSA
-877 ILGRMADNQPVS
+877 ILQRMADNETVS
-889 KVNIAMDDNQH
+889 KVRVGLGDDKQ
-900 FKVTVE
+900 FTVVVE

>member
-1 MQSNR
+1 MQANR
-6 LKSLVSRL
+6 LKTLINRL
-14 NPTCRAALDEAGRI
+14 NSTCREALDEAGRI

-39 EHWLHALL
+39 EHWMSCLL
-47 ATSNSDINLI
+47 NTASSDLPMI
-57 LRAFNISGEAF
+57 LRHYSVGAEAF
-68 QQDLMN
+68 HDDLVR
-74 VLNRLKTGSTRTPGL
+74 VLNGLKTGNTRTPGL
-89 SPHLVSLVR
+89 SPHMVSLIR
-98 DAWMIASLDLAEGEI
+98 DTWIISSLDFGGSAI
-113 RSGHVLMAILRDSRN
+113 RSGHVLVAILRDARN
-128 HGLPTGTLVS
+128 HGVPVGTLVS
-138 IDSDELLSQFAAV
+138 IEPDDLISRFHDIT
-151 VKGSVEQSARLTTD
+151 KGSVEQGSEQASS
-165 SGSGAEGDSD
+165 SGGGMAQGGDDPVFKS
-175 EPTLKG
+175 

-195 ARDGKIDP
+195 AKDGKIDP

-208 PEIRQLIDILC
+208 SEIRQLVDILC

-239 VEGFARRIAAGDV
+239 VEGFALRIAEGDV
-252 PPMLKDVSIRTLD
+252 PPMLKDVSILALD

-279 ENRLKNV
+279 ENRLKGV
-286 IEEVKSSPKPI
+286 IEEVKGSPTPI
-297 IMFIDEAHNL
+297 ILFIDEAHNL

-342 YKKYFEEDAALS
+342 YKKFFEEDAALS

-363 EPDEGTTVQMIRCLT
+363 EPDEPTTVQMIRCLT

-387 RIRNEAVVDSVR
+387 RIRNDAVIDSVR
-399 LSNRYITGRQLPD
+399 LSNRYISGRQLPD

-434 RIEDLLRQ
+434 KIEDIQRS
-442 ISLLETEKVS
+442 IDLLEVEKKS
-452 LAKESL
+452 LVKESI
-458 GSINHDARLSEI
+458 GSIDHSDRLAEI
-470 DDSIATANEQ
+470 DAQ
-480 LNELKDRWEQEKEL
+480 VLLNNAELDALNVRWEKEKEL
-494 VGKIAELHSSWAN
+494 VTQIGDLYRQFGK
-507 PADNGQADEKAD
+507 PDED
-519 EVESDGDDE
+519 S
-528 ESGAPSAEESSLSR
+528 PSPE
-542 DEIESQ
+542 EIEVQ
-548 IETLEKEL
+548 ITSNEQEL
-556 EALQDGAPL
+556 ESLQEGEPL
-565 VHACCDRE
+565 VHACCDKE

-596 NILQLETLLKERV
+596 NILQLENLLKDRV

-614 ALKMIAETIQ
+614 ALHLIAETIK

-645 SGTGKTETALSLATL
+645 SGTGKTETALSLAHY
-660 LFGSEQNI
+660 LFGSDQNI

-755 TSNAGTELISSL
+755 TSNAGTELVQSL
-767 CADPD
+767 CSDPE
-772 TAPAPAA
+772 TTPTPEA
-779 INETLH
+779 IAETLH
-785 EEFLRQDIF
+785 EEFIRQDIF

-806 YYPLTDKVIRKIA
+806 YYPLTDPVIQKIA
-819 TLKLN
+819 SLKLN

-831 SGYQA
+831 TGYGA
-836 IVNIDDAVAQGIADR
+836 KVEIDESVSKEIAAR
-851 CREVESGA
+851 CKEVESGA

-868 SLLPELSAG
+868 SLLPALSSS
-877 ILGRMADNQPVS
+877 ILERMADNQVVS
-889 KVNIAMDDNQH
+889 RVKIALNESKQ
-900 FKVTVE
+900 FSVEVE

>member
-1 MQSNR
+1 MQPNR
-6 LKSLVSRL
+6 LKSLVDRL
-14 NPTCRAALDEAGRI
+14 NPTCRAALDEAGRL

-39 EHWLHALL
+39 EHWVTCLM

-57 LRAFNISGEAF
+57 LRHYSVSSEAF
-68 QQDLMN
+68 HHDLMR
-74 VLNRLKTGSTRTPGL
+74 VLNGLKTGNTRTPGL
-89 SPHLVSLVR
+89 SPHMVSLIR
-98 DAWMIASLDLAEGEI
+98 DAWMICSLDFGGSQI
-113 RSGHVLMAILRDSRN
+113 RSGHVLMAILRDPRN
-128 HGLPTGTLVS
+128 HGLPASTLVK
-138 IDSDELLSQFAAV
+138 IEHEDLFQRLNDIG
-151 VKGSVEQSARLTTD
+151 KNSVEHGTENSLGGGGGSSS
-165 SGSGAEGDSD
+165 SGGGGDDQVFS
-175 EPTLKG
+175 G
-181 NKALDRFTIDLTQQ
+181 NKALDKFTIDLTQQ

-208 PEIRQLIDILC
+208 EEIRQLIDILC

-239 VEGFARRIAAGDV
+239 VEGFARRIAEGDV
-252 PPMLKDVSIRTLD
+252 PPMLKDVSLRSLD

-279 ENRLKNV
+279 ENRLKGV
-286 IEEVKSSPKPI
+286 IEEVKGSPNPI

-363 EPDEGTTVQMIRCLT
+363 EPDEPSTVQMIRCLT
-378 STLEKHHNI
+378 STLEQHHNI
-387 RIRNEAVVDSVR
+387 RIRNDAVIDSVR

-434 RIEDLLRQ
+434 KIEDVQRKM
-442 ISLLETEKVS
+442 SLLETEKVS
-452 LAKESL
+452 LAKESV
-458 GSINHDARLSEI
+458 GAIDHSKRLAAI
-470 DDSIATANEQ
+470 DVTKAECETELATLTE
-480 LNELKDRWEQEKEL
+480 RWEKEKEM
-494 VGKIAELHSSWAN
+494 VVRIGELYQQY
-507 PADNGQADEKAD
+507 G
-519 EVESDGDDE
+519 
-528 ESGAPSAEESSLSR
+528 
-542 DEIESQ
+542 
-548 IETLEKEL
+548 EL
-556 EALQDGAPL
+556 EAGTFEAAEGETAPTSDETEKQIESLENQLAEIQQGEPL
-565 VHACCDRE
+565 VHACCDKE

-586 LGRMVSDEIQ
+586 LGRMVSDEIA
-596 NILQLETLLKERV
+596 NILQLEDQLKERV

-614 ALKMIAETIQ
+614 ALNLISETIK

-645 SGTGKTETALSLATL
+645 SGTGKTETALSLAHL
-660 LFGSEQNI
+660 LFGSDQNI

-767 CADPD
+767 CADPE
-772 TAPAPAA
+772 TAPAPEV
-779 INETLH
+779 ICETLH

-806 YYPLTDKVIRKIA
+806 YYPLSDVVIQKIA
-819 TLKLN
+819 VLKLN

-836 IVNIDDAVAQGIADR
+836 
-851 CREVESGA
+851 EVEIDEAVSKEIAARCKEVASGA

-877 ILGRMADNQPVS
+877 ILQRMADNEPVT
-889 KVNIAMDDNQH
+889 
-900 FKVTVE
+900 KVTIGIDDAKKFAITVV

>member
-6 LKSLVSRL
+6 LKTLVNRL
-14 NPTCRAALDEAGRI
+14 NPTCRTALDEAGRV

-39 EHWLHALL
+39 EHWLTCLL
-47 ATSNSDINLI
+47 GISNSDINLI
-57 LRAFNISGEAF
+57 LRHYSVSSEAF
-68 QQDLMN
+68 HGDLIR
-74 VLNRLKTGSTRTPGL
+74 VLNNLKTGNTRTPGL
-89 SPHLVSLVR
+89 SPHMVSLVR
-98 DAWMIASLDLAEGEI
+98 DAWMISSLDFGGASI
-113 RSGHVLMAILRDSRN
+113 RSGHVLLAILRDARG
-128 HGLPTGTLVS
+128 HGLPNGTLVS
-138 IDSDELLSQFAAV
+138 IEADDLLKRFNDV
-151 VKGSVEQSARLTTD
+151 VSGSVEQASDVALGSAAGGET
-165 SGSGAEGDSD
+165 GGADDQVFSS
-175 EPTLKG
+175 

-208 PEIRQLIDILC
+208 DEIRQVIDILC

-239 VEGFARRIAAGDV
+239 LEGFARRIAEGDV
-252 PPMLKDVSIRTLD
+252 PPMLKDVSIRSLD

-279 ENRLKNV
+279 ENRLKGV
-286 IEEVKSSPKPI
+286 IEEVKSSPTPI

-307 VGAGGQAGQGDAANL
+307 VGAGGQAGSGDAANL

-342 YKKYFEEDAALS
+342 YKKFFEEDAALS
-354 RRFQVVKVD
+354 RRFQVVKVE
-363 EPDEGTTVQMIRCLT
+363 EPDEMTTVQMIRCIT
-378 STLEKHHNI
+378 PTLEKHHNI
-387 RIRNEAVVDSVR
+387 RIRNDAVIDSVR

-434 RIEDLLRQ
+434 KIEDVTRK
-442 ISLLETEKVS
+442 ISLLHVEKEC
-452 LAKESL
+452 LAKESV
-458 GSINHDARLSEI
+458 GSIDHSERIAQI
-470 DDSIATANEQ
+470 DSTVTECEAELETLTA
-480 LNELKDRWEQEKEL
+480 RWEQEKEL
-494 VGKIAELHSSWAN
+494 VGQVSELYQQF
-507 PADNGQADEKAD
+507 GE
-519 EVESDGDDE
+519 
-528 ESGAPSAEESSLSR
+528 AEEADS
-542 DEIESQ
+542 DAIEKQ
-548 IETLEKEL
+548 IEDVEKQLYEIQQG
-556 EALQDGAPL
+556 EPL
-565 VHACCDRE
+565 VHACCDKE

-596 NILQLETLLKERV
+596 NIIQLEGLLKERV

-614 ALKMIAETIQ
+614 ALHSIAETIK

-645 SGTGKTETALSLATL
+645 SGTGKTETALSLAQL
-660 LFGSEQNI
+660 LFGSDQNI

-674 EFKESHTGSSL
+674 EFKESHTGSAL

-690 GYVGYGKGGILTEA
+690 GYVGYGKGGLLTEA

-711 VILLDEMEKSHKEV
+711 VILLDEMEKAHKEV

-740 GTGRVVNFRNSIILM
+740 GTGRLVNFRNSIILM

-767 CADPD
+767 CDDPETLPD
-772 TAPAPAA
+772 PQA
-779 INETLH
+779 ICETLH

-806 YYPLTDKVIRKIA
+806 YYPLSDVVIQKIA
-819 TLKLN
+819 VLKLN

-836 IVNIDDAVAQGIADR
+836 KVEIDDAVAQEISAR
-851 CREVESGA
+851 CKEVASGA

-868 SLLPELSAG
+868 SLLPALSSG
-877 ILGRMADNQPVS
+877 ILERMAENQPVS
-889 KVNIAMDDNQH
+889 HVTIKIDDKKQ
-900 FKVTVE
+900 FAVEVQ

>member
-6 LKSLVSRL
+6 LKTLVNRL

-39 EHWLHALL
+39 EHWVSCLINTA
-47 ATSNSDINLI
+47 NSDINLI
-57 LRAFNISGEAF
+57 LRHFGISTEAF
-68 QQDLMN
+68 HQDLVR
-74 VLNRLKTGSTRTPGL
+74 VLNGLKTGNTRTPGL
-89 SPHLVSLVR
+89 SPHMVSLIR
-98 DAWMIASLDLAEGEI
+98 DTWMISSLDFGGSQI
-113 RSGHVLMAILRDSRN
+113 RSGHALIAVLKDARN
-128 HGLPTGTLVS
+128 HGLPVGTLVS
-138 IDSDELLSQFAAV
+138 IEIEELMNKFHDIT
-151 VKGSVEQSARLTTD
+151 KNSVEKGGQQLGAAPSE
-165 SGSGAEGDSD
+165 SGAGGGEEQVFS
-175 EPTLKG
+175 G
-181 NKALDRFTIDLTQQ
+181 NGALAKFTIDLTQQ

-208 PEIRQLIDILC
+208 EEIRQVIDILC

-239 VEGFARRIAAGDV
+239 VEGFARRIAEGDV
-252 PPMLKDVSIRTLD
+252 PPMLKDVSIRALD

-279 ENRLKNV
+279 ENRLKGV
-286 IEEVKSSPKPI
+286 IEEVKSAPNPI

-307 VGAGGQAGQGDAANL
+307 VGAGGQAGSGDAANL

-342 YKKYFEEDAALS
+342 YKKFFEEDAALS

-363 EPDEGTTVQMIRCLT
+363 EPDELKAVQMIRCLT
-378 STLEKHHNI
+378 STLEKHHAI
-387 RIRNEAVVDSVR
+387 RIRNDAVIDSVR
-399 LSNRYITGRQLPD
+399 LSSRYIPGRQLPD

-434 RIEDLLRQ
+434 RIEDIQRGM
-442 ISLLETEKVS
+442 SLLETEKEA
-452 LAKESL
+452 LAQESIGSVDHSKRIAEIEAQLVISGKEL
-458 GSINHDARLSEI
+458 E
-470 DDSIATANEQ
+470 T
-480 LNELKDRWEQEKEL
+480 LNERWGKEKEL
-494 VGKIAELHSSWAN
+494 VEKISDLYHQFEE
-507 PADNGQADEKAD
+507 PTDE
-519 EVESDGDDE
+519 S
-528 ESGAPSAEESSLSR
+528 PSKE
-542 DEIESQ
+542 EIEQ
-548 IETLEKEL
+548 NIEGLEKDL
-556 EALQDGAPL
+556 EKLQEGEPL
-565 VHACCDRE
+565 VHACCDKE

-586 LGRMVSDEIQ
+586 LGRMVSDEIS
-596 NILQLETLLKERV
+596 NILRLEDLLKERV

-614 ALKMIAETIQ
+614 ALHRIAETIK

-645 SGTGKTETALSLATL
+645 SGTGKTETALSLAHL

-704 VRQKPYS
+704 IRQKPYS

-755 TSNAGTELISSL
+755 TSNAGTELVSSL
-767 CADPD
+767 CADPE
-772 TAPAPAA
+772 TAPAPEA
-779 INETLH
+779 IAETLH
-785 EEFLRQDIF
+785 EEFIRQDIF

-806 YYPLTDKVIRKIA
+806 YYPLTDPVIQKIA
-819 TLKLN
+819 GLKLN

-831 SGYQA
+831 TGYQA
-836 IVNIDDAVAQGIADR
+836 EVEIDDAVCAEIAAR
-851 CREVESGA
+851 CKEVESGA

-868 SLLPELSAG
+868 TLLPELSSG
-877 ILGRMADNQPVS
+877 ILQRMADNEPVA
-889 KVNIAMDDNQH
+889 KVKIGIDDKKQ
-900 FKVTVE
+900 FSIVVE

>member
-1 MQSNR
+1 MQANR
-6 LKSLVSRL
+6 LKTLVNRL
-14 NPTCRAALDEAGRI
+14 NATCRTALDEAGRV

-39 EHWLHALL
+39 EHWLSCLMN
-47 ATSNSDINLI
+47 TTNSDIPLI
-57 LRAFNISGEAF
+57 LRHHSISAEAF
-68 QQDLMN
+68 HGDLVR
-74 VLNRLKTGSTRTPGL
+74 VLNGLKTGNTRTPGL
-89 SPHLVSLVR
+89 SPHMVNLIR
-98 DAWMIASLDLAEGEI
+98 DTWMLSSLDFGGSLI
-113 RSGHVLMAILRDSRN
+113 RSGHVLIAILKDARG

-138 IDSDELLSQFAAV
+138 IEAEDLQNRFGDIT
-151 VKGSVEQSARLTTD
+151 KGSVEEGTEQAISSA
-165 SGSGAEGDSD
+165 GGAAGGKDDPVFKSD
-175 EPTLKG
+175 
-181 NKALDRFTIDLTQQ
+181 KALDRFTIDLTQQ
-195 ARDGKIDP
+195 AKDGKIDP

-208 PEIRQLIDILC
+208 EEIRQVIDILC

-239 VEGFARRIAAGDV
+239 VEGFARKIAMGDV
-252 PPMLKDVSIRTLD
+252 PPMLKDVSIRSLD

-279 ENRLKNV
+279 ENRLKGV
-286 IEEVKSSPKPI
+286 IEEVKSSPTPI

-307 VGAGGQAGQGDAANL
+307 VGAGGQAGSGDAANL

-342 YKKYFEEDAALS
+342 YKKFFEEDAALS
-354 RRFQVVKVD
+354 RRFQVVKVE
-363 EPDEGTTVQMIRCLT
+363 EPDEPTTVRMIRCLT
-378 STLEKHHNI
+378 STLEKHHKI
-387 RIRNEAVVDSVR
+387 RIRNDAVIDSVR
-399 LSNRYITGRQLPD
+399 LSNRYIPGRQLPD

-434 RIEDLLRQ
+434 KIEDLQRNMD
-442 ISLLETEKVS
+442 LLEVEKES
-452 LAKESL
+452 LAKESV
-458 GSINHDARLSEI
+458 GSVDHSDRIKEI
-470 DDSIATANEQ
+470 DAEVELSKAELGTLEQ
-480 LNELKDRWEQEKEL
+480 RWEKEKEL
-494 VGKIAELHSSWAN
+494 VSRVTELYQQF
-507 PADNGQADEKAD
+507 ADASQ
-519 EVESDGDDE
+519 DGT
-528 ESGAPSAEESSLSR
+528 SA
-542 DEIESQ
+542 DEIEQNISAV
-548 IETLEKEL
+548 EKEL
-556 EALQDGAPL
+556 EALQSGEPL
-565 VHACCDRE
+565 VHACCDKE

-596 NILQLETLLKERV
+596 NILQLEDLLRERV

-614 ALKMIAETIQ
+614 ALHMIAETIK

-645 SGTGKTETALSLATL
+645 SGTGKTETALSLAHY
-660 LFGSEQNI
+660 LFGSDQNI

-755 TSNAGTELISSL
+755 TSNAGTELVQSL
-767 CADPD
+767 CSDPE
-772 TAPAPAA
+772 TTPASEVIAS
-779 INETLH
+779 TLH
-785 EEFLRQDIF
+785 EEFVKQDIF

-806 YYPLTDKVIRKIA
+806 YYPLTDPVIQKIA
-819 TLKLN
+819 GLKLN

-836 IVNIDDAVAQGIADR
+836 SVEIDDAITTEIAAR
-851 CREVESGA
+851 CKEVESGA

-868 SLLPELSAG
+868 TLLPELSSA
-877 ILGRMADNQPVS
+877 ILQRMADGDVVS
-889 KVNIAMDDNQH
+889 TVKIGLDDDKQ
-900 FKVTVE
+900 FQVVVQ

>member
-6 LKSLVSRL
+6 LKSLVNRL
-14 NPTCRAALDEAGRI
+14 NPTCRTALDEAGRV

-39 EHWLHALL
+39 EHWLTCILGIP
-47 ATSNSDINLI
+47 NSDINVI
-57 LRAFNISGEAF
+57 LNHYSISSEAF
-68 QQDLMN
+68 HHDLMR
-74 VLNRLKTGSTRTPGL
+74 VLNGLKTGNTRTPGL
-89 SPHLVSLVR
+89 SPHMVSLIR
-98 DAWMIASLDLAEGEI
+98 DAWMISSLDFGGALI
-113 RSGHVLMAILRDSRN
+113 RSGHVLISILKDARN
-128 HGLPTGTLVS
+128 HGIPVGSLVKLEADDLMS
-138 IDSDELLSQFAAV
+138 RFGDAT
-151 VKGSVEQSARLTTD
+151 KNSVEKDTEHLSTA
-165 SGSGAEGDSD
+165 SGGGGGAAD
-175 EPTLKG
+175 EQVFSS

-208 PEIRQLIDILC
+208 KEIRNVIDILC

-239 VEGFARRIAAGDV
+239 VEGFARRIAEGDV
-252 PPMLKDVSIRTLD
+252 PPMLQGVSIRTLD

-279 ENRLKNV
+279 ENRLKGV
-286 IEEVKSSPKPI
+286 IEEVKGAPNPI
-297 IMFIDEAHNL
+297 ILFIDEAHNL

-342 YKKYFEEDAALS
+342 YKKFFEEDAALS

-363 EPDEGTTVQMIRCLT
+363 EPDEPTTVQMIRCLT

-387 RIRNEAVVDSVR
+387 RIRNDAVIDSVR

-434 RIEDLLRQ
+434 KLEDIQRRMYLLR
-442 ISLLETEKVS
+442 TEKEC
-452 LAKESL
+452 LAKESV
-458 GSINHDARLSEI
+458 GSVNHSERLAEI
-470 DDSIATANEQ
+470 DGLLAEAQLELDSLDVKWQ
-480 LNELKDRWEQEKEL
+480 KEKEL
-494 VGKIAELHSSWAN
+494 VGQIGNLYQQFA
-507 PADNGQADEKAD
+507 G
-519 EVESDGDDE
+519 VGITE
-528 ESGAPSAEESSLSR
+528 EEDQEEGKNSTPE
-542 DEIESQ
+542 EIEKQ
-548 IETLEKEL
+548 IESMENEL
-556 EALQDGAPL
+556 ESLQDGEPL
-565 VHACCDRE
+565 VHACCGKE
-573 AIAETVSS
+573 AVAETVAA

-586 LGRMVSDEIQ
+586 LGRMVSDEIS
-596 NILQLETLLKERV
+596 NILRLESLLGERV
-609 IGQDH
+609 IGQDY
-614 ALKMIAETIQ
+614 ALHIIAETIK

-645 SGTGKTETALSLATL
+645 SGTGKTETALSLAQL
-660 LFGSEQNI
+660 LFGSDDNI

-674 EFKESHTGSSL
+674 EFKESFSGSAL

-725 QEMFFQ
+725 QEMFYQ
-731 VFDKGQMTD
+731 VFDKGNMTD

-755 TSNAGTELISSL
+755 TSNAGTEMISSL

-772 TAPAPAA
+772 TRPGPEA
-779 INETLH
+779 IAETLH
-785 EEFLRQDIF
+785 DEFLRQDIF

-806 YYPLTDKVIRKIA
+806 FYPLTDEVIQKIA
-819 TLKLN
+819 GLKLN

-831 SGYQA
+831 TGYGA
-836 IVNIDDAVAQGIADR
+836 KVEIDPAVTLEIAAR
-851 CREVESGA
+851 CKEVESGA

-868 SLLPELSAG
+868 TLLPELSSG
-877 ILGRMADNQPVS
+877 ILQRMADNELVS
-889 KVNIAMDDNQH
+889 KVAIALDDNKQ
-900 FKVTVE
+900 FSINVS

>member
-6 LKSLVSRL
+6 LKTLVNRL
-14 NPTCRAALDEAGRI
+14 NPTCRSALDEAGRV

-39 EHWLHALL
+39 EHWLTCLL
-47 ATSNSDINLI
+47 AIPNSDINLI
-57 LRAFNISGEAF
+57 LRHYSVSSESFHG
-68 QQDLMN
+68 DLIR
-74 VLNRLKTGSTRTPGL
+74 VLNNLKTGNTRTPGL
-89 SPHLVSLVR
+89 SPHMVSLIR
-98 DAWMIASLDLAEGEI
+98 DAWMISSLDFGGATI
-113 RSGHVLMAILRDSRN
+113 RSGHVLLAILRDSRG
-128 HGLPTGTLVS
+128 HGLPVGTMVS
-138 IDSDELLSQFAAV
+138 IEPEDLLKRFADV
-151 VKGSVEQSARLTTD
+151 VSGSVEQDTDVSLSSA
-165 SGSGAEGDSD
+165 GGDSAAGGD
-175 EPTLKG
+175 G
-181 NKALDRFTIDLTQQ
+181 QVFSSNKALDRFTIDLTQQ

-208 PEIRQLIDILC
+208 EEIRQVVDILC

-239 VEGFARRIAAGDV
+239 VEGFARRIAEGDV
-252 PPMLKDVSIRTLD
+252 PPMLKDVSIRSLD

-279 ENRLKNV
+279 ENRLKGV
-286 IEEVKSSPKPI
+286 IEEVKSSPNPI

-307 VGAGGQAGQGDAANL
+307 VGAGGQAGSGDAANL

-342 YKKYFEEDAALS
+342 YKKFFEEDAALS
-354 RRFQVVKVD
+354 RRFQVVKVE
-363 EPDEGTTVQMIRCLT
+363 EPDEPTAVQMIRCLT
-378 STLEKHHNI
+378 STLEKHHHI
-387 RIRNEAVVDSVR
+387 RIRNDAVIDSVR

-434 RIEDLLRQ
+434 KIEDLQRKIDLLQVEADSLQQESVGSVDHSERLQQ
-442 ISLLETEKVS
+442 IDQTVAECQE
-452 LAKESL
+452 E
-458 GSINHDARLSEI
+458 LSG
-470 DDSIATANEQ
+470 
-480 LNELKDRWEQEKEL
+480 LNERWEKEKEM
-494 VGKIAELHSSWAN
+494 VGKISDLYQQFREAEE
-507 PADNGQADEKAD
+507 G
-519 EVESDGDDE
+519 ESDSI
-528 ESGAPSAEESSLSR
+528 ES
-542 DEIESQ
+542 EIESV
-548 IETLEKEL
+548 ENEL
-556 EALQDGAPL
+556 SQLQEGEPL
-565 VHACCDRE
+565 VHACCDKE
-573 AIAETVSS
+573 AIAETVSA

-596 NILQLETLLKERV
+596 NILQLEDLLKERV

-614 ALKMIAETIQ
+614 ALHLIAETIK

-645 SGTGKTETALSLATL
+645 SGTGKTETALSLAQL
-660 LFGSEQNI
+660 LFGSDQNI

-674 EFKESHTGSSL
+674 EFKESHTGSAL

-690 GYVGYGKGGILTEA
+690 GYVGYGKGGLLTEA

-711 VILLDEMEKSHKEV
+711 VILLDEMEKAHKEV

-767 CADPD
+767 CEDPE
-772 TAPAPAA
+772 TSPAPEA
-779 INETLH
+779 ITETLH
-785 EEFLRQDIF
+785 EQFLKQDIF

-806 YYPLTDKVIRKIA
+806 YYPLTDPVIQKIA
-819 TLKLN
+819 GLKLN
-824 KVKKRIE
+824 KVRKRIE

-836 IVNIDDAVAQGIADR
+836 IVEISDDVPKEISAR
-851 CREVESGA
+851 CKEVESGA

-868 SLLPELSAG
+868 SLLPELSSK
-877 ILGRMADNQPVS
+877 ILQRMADNMPVS
-889 KVNIAMDDNQH
+889 KVSIGIDESKR
-900 FKVTVE
+900 FKIDVQ

>member
-1 MQSNR
+1 MQANR
-6 LKSLVSRL
+6 LKTLITRL
-14 NPTCRAALDEAGRI
+14 NPTCREALDEAGRI

-39 EHWLHALL
+39 EHWMSCLL
-47 ATSNSDINLI
+47 NTPSSDLPLI
-57 LRAFNISGEAF
+57 LRHYSISAEAF
-68 QQDLMN
+68 HEDLVR
-74 VLNRLKTGSTRTPGL
+74 VLNGLKTGNTRTPGL
-89 SPHLVSLVR
+89 SPHMVNLIR
-98 DAWMIASLDLAEGEI
+98 DTWMISSLDFGGSAI
-113 RSGHVLMAILRDSRN
+113 RSGHVLVAILKDARG
-128 HGLPTGTLVS
+128 HGLPVGTLVS
-138 IDSDELLSQFAAV
+138 IEPDDLIARFHDIT
-151 VKGSVEQSARLTTD
+151 KGSAEH
-165 SGSGAEGDSD
+165 GSDQVGAGGGGGAGGSSD
-175 EPTLKG
+175 DPVFKS

-195 ARDGKIDP
+195 AKDGKIDP

-208 PEIRQLIDILC
+208 EEIRQVIDILC

-239 VEGFARRIAAGDV
+239 VEGFARRIADGDV
-252 PPMLKDVSIRTLD
+252 PPMLEGVSIRTLD

-279 ENRLKNV
+279 ENRLKGV
-286 IEEVKSSPKPI
+286 IEEVQGSPTPI
-297 IMFIDEAHNL
+297 ILFIDEAHNL

-342 YKKYFEEDAALS
+342 YKKFFEEDAALS

-363 EPDEGTTVQMIRCLT
+363 EPDEPTTVQMIRCLT

-387 RIRNEAVVDSVR
+387 RIRNDAVIDSVR
-399 LSNRYITGRQLPD
+399 LSNRYIPGRQLPD

-434 RIEDLLRQ
+434 KIEDMQRTIDLL
-442 ISLLETEKVS
+442 LVEKES
-452 LAKESL
+452 LAKESI
-458 GSINHDARLSEI
+458 GSIDHSERLKEI
-470 DDSIATANEQ
+470 DAQVQ
-480 LNELKDRWEQEKEL
+480 LNNAELDVLKVRWEKEKEL
-494 VGKIAELHSSWAN
+494 VAQIGDLYRQFGKPDEDS
-507 PADNGQADEKAD
+507 PA
-519 EVESDGDDE
+519 
-528 ESGAPSAEESSLSR
+528 P
-542 DEIESQ
+542 DEIEKQ
-548 IETLEKEL
+548 ISANETEL
-556 EALQDGAPL
+556 EALQEGEPL
-565 VHACCDRE
+565 VHACFDKE

-596 NILQLETLLKERV
+596 NILKLEELLKSRV

-614 ALKMIAETIQ
+614 ALNMISETIK

-645 SGTGKTETALSLATL
+645 SGTGKTETALSLAHF
-660 LFGSEQNI
+660 LFGSDQNI

-755 TSNAGTELISSL
+755 TSNAGTELVQSL
-767 CADPD
+767 CADPE
-772 TAPAPAA
+772 TAPAPEA
-779 INETLH
+779 ITETLH

-806 YYPLTDKVIRKIA
+806 FYPLTDTVIQKIA
-819 TLKLN
+819 GLKLN

-831 SGYQA
+831 TGYQA
-836 IVNIDDAVAQGIADR
+836 KVEIEDAVAKEITNR
-851 CREVESGA
+851 CKEVESGA

-868 SLLPELSAG
+868 TLLPALSSG
-877 ILGRMADNQPVS
+877 ILERMADNQPVS
-889 KVNIAMDDNQH
+889 LVKVGIGDDGK
-900 FKVTVE
+900 FKVEVD

>member
-1 MQSNR
+1 MQANR
-6 LKSLVSRL
+6 LKTLINRL
-14 NPTCRAALDEAGRI
+14 NSTCRTALDEAGRV

-39 EHWLHALL
+39 EHWLSCLMN
-47 ATSNSDINLI
+47 TPNSDIPLI
-57 LRAFNISGEAF
+57 LRHHSISAEAF
-68 QQDLMN
+68 HGDLVR
-74 VLNRLKTGSTRTPGL
+74 VLNGLKTGNTRTPGL
-89 SPHLVSLVR
+89 SPHMVNLIR
-98 DAWMIASLDLAEGEI
+98 DTWMISSLDFGGSLI
-113 RSGHVLMAILRDSRN
+113 RSGHVLIAIIKDARG
-128 HGLPTGTLVS
+128 HGLPVGTLVS
-138 IDSDELLSQFAAV
+138 IETEDLVNRFHDIT
-151 VKGSVEQSARLTTD
+151 KGSVEKGTEQAVTAA
-165 SGSGAEGDSD
+165 GGGAGGEGDPVFTS
-175 EPTLKG
+175 
-181 NKALDRFTIDLTQQ
+181 NKALDKFTIDLTQQ
-195 ARDGKIDP
+195 AKDGKIDP

-208 PEIRQLIDILC
+208 EEIRQLIDILC

-239 VEGFARRIAAGDV
+239 VEGFARRIAEGDV
-252 PPMLKDVSIRTLD
+252 PPMLEGVSIRSLD

-279 ENRLKNV
+279 ENRLKGV
-286 IEEVKSSPKPI
+286 IEEVKSSPNPI
-297 IMFIDEAHNL
+297 ILFIDEAHNL
-307 VGAGGQAGQGDAANL
+307 VGAGGQAGQGDAANI

-363 EPDEGTTVQMIRCLT
+363 EPDEPTTVQMIRCLT
-378 STLEKHHNI
+378 STLENHHNI
-387 RIRNEAVVDSVR
+387 RIRNDAVIDSVR
-399 LSNRYITGRQLPD
+399 LSNRYIPGRQLPD

-434 RIEDLLRQ
+434 RVEDLQRT
-442 ISLLETEKVS
+442 IDLLLVEKES
-452 LAKESL
+452 LAKESV
-458 GSINHDARLSEI
+458 GSVDHTDRLTEI
-470 DDSIATANEQ
+470 DAQVVLHKAELES
-480 LNELKDRWEQEKEL
+480 LNQRWEKEKGLVARISEL
-494 VGKIAELHSSWAN
+494 YEQFAE
-507 PADNGQADEKAD
+507 PAE
-519 EVESDGDDE
+519 DG
-528 ESGAPSAEESSLSR
+528 PSA
-542 DEIESQ
+542 DEIEQ
-548 IETLEKEL
+548 NIAAVEKEL
-556 EALQDGAPL
+556 ESMQEGEPL
-565 VHACCDRE
+565 VHACCDKE

-596 NILQLETLLKERV
+596 NILKLEDLLKERV

-614 ALKMIAETIQ
+614 ALHLIAETIK

-645 SGTGKTETALSLATL
+645 SGTGKTETALSLAHY
-660 LFGSEQNI
+660 LFGSDQNI

-755 TSNAGTELISSL
+755 TSNAGTELVQSL

-772 TAPAPAA
+772 TTPSSEA
-779 INETLH
+779 IAETLH

-806 YYPLTDKVIRKIA
+806 FYPLTDPVIQKIA
-819 TLKLN
+819 GLKLN

-831 SGYQA
+831 TGYQA
-836 IVNIDDAVAQGIADR
+836 SVEIDEAVAMEIAAR
-851 CREVESGA
+851 CKEVESGA

-868 SLLPELSAG
+868 SLLPELSSS
-877 ILGRMADNQPVS
+877 ILQRMADGETVS
-889 KVNIAMDDNQH
+889 TVKIGLGDDKQFN
-900 FKVTVE
+900 VVVE

>member
-1 MQSNR
+1 M
-6 LKSLVSRL
+6 L
-14 NPTCRAALDEAGRI
+14 N
-28 GVARTNYDIEN
+28 TN
-39 EHWLHALL
+39 
-47 ATSNSDINLI
+47 NSDIPLI
-57 LRAFNISGEAF
+57 LRHYSISAEAF
-68 QQDLMN
+68 HEDIVR
-74 VLNRLKTGSTRTPGL
+74 VLNGLKTGNTRTPGL
-89 SPHLVSLVR
+89 SPHMVSLVR
-98 DAWMIASLDLAEGEI
+98 DTWMISSLDFGGSLI
-113 RSGHVLMAILRDSRN
+113 RSGHVLIAVLKDARG
-128 HGLPTGTLVS
+128 HGLPVGTLVS
-138 IDSDELLSQFAAV
+138 IEADDLVNRFHDITS
-151 VKGSVEQSARLTTD
+151 GSVEKGTEQAVGSSAGG
-165 SGSGAEGDSD
+165 SSGAEGDQPVFSS
-175 EPTLKG
+175 

-208 PEIRQLIDILC
+208 EEIRQVIDILC

-239 VEGFARRIAAGDV
+239 VEGFARRIAEGDV
-252 PPMLKDVSIRTLD
+252 PPMLKDVSIRSLD

-279 ENRLKNV
+279 ENRLKGV

-342 YKKYFEEDAALS
+342 YKKFFEEDAALS
-354 RRFQVVKVD
+354 RRFQVVKVE
-363 EPDEGTTVQMIRCLT
+363 EPDEPTTVQMIRCLT
-378 STLEKHHNI
+378 STLEGHHNI
-387 RIRNEAVVDSVR
+387 RIRNDAVIDSVR
-399 LSNRYITGRQLPD
+399 LSSRYIPGRQLPD

-434 RIEDLLRQ
+434 KIEDLQRT
-442 ISLLETEKVS
+442 IDLLEVEKES
-452 LAKESL
+452 LAKESV
-458 GSINHDARLSEI
+458 GSVDHTDRLKEI
-470 DDSIATANEQ
+470 DAQVVLHNA
-480 LNELKDRWEQEKEL
+480 ELETLSKRWEKEKEL
-494 VGKIAELHSSWAN
+494 VARITELYQQFAE
-507 PADNGQADEKAD
+507 P
-519 EVESDGDDE
+519 DDD
-528 ESGAPSAEESSLSR
+528 SPPQ
-542 DEIESQ
+542 DEIEQNISS
-548 IETLEKEL
+548 LEKEL
-556 EALQDGAPL
+556 EELQEGEPL
-565 VHACCDRE
+565 VHACCDKE

-596 NILQLETLLKERV
+596 NILKLEDLLRERV

-614 ALKMIAETIQ
+614 ALHRIAETIK

-645 SGTGKTETALSLATL
+645 SGTGKTETALSLAHY
-660 LFGSEQNI
+660 LFGSDQNI

-755 TSNAGTELISSL
+755 TSNAGTELVQSL
-767 CADPD
+767 CADPE
-772 TAPAPAA
+772 TAPTADVIA
-779 INETLH
+779 ETLH

-806 YYPLTDKVIRKIA
+806 FYPLTDPVIQKIA
-819 TLKLN
+819 GLKLN

-831 SGYQA
+831 TGYQMK
-836 IVNIDDAVAQGIADR
+836 VEIDDAVTQEIAAR
-851 CREVESGA
+851 CKEVESGA

-868 SLLPELSAG
+868 SLLPALSSA
-877 ILGRMADNQPVS
+877 ILSRMADNEVVGTMKVGIGDDKEFSVS
-889 KVNIAMDDNQH
+889 VQ
-900 FKVTVE
+900 

>member
-1 MQSNR
+1 MQANR
-6 LKSLVSRL
+6 LKTLINRL
-14 NPTCRAALDEAGRI
+14 NSTCRSALDEAGRV

-39 EHWLHALL
+39 EHWLSCLMN
-47 ATSNSDINLI
+47 TPNSDIPLI
-57 LRAFNISGEAF
+57 LRHHSISAEAF
-68 QQDLMN
+68 HGDLVR
-74 VLNRLKTGSTRTPGL
+74 VLNGLKTGNTRTPGL
-89 SPHLVSLVR
+89 SPHMVNLIR
-98 DAWMIASLDLAEGEI
+98 DTWMISSLDFGGSSI
-113 RSGHVLMAILRDSRN
+113 RSGHVLIAIIKDARG

-138 IDSDELLSQFAAV
+138 IETEDLVNRFHDIT
-151 VKGSVEQSARLTTD
+151 KGSVEKGTEQSSAETGG
-165 SGSGAEGDSD
+165 GSGAEGDPVFSS
-175 EPTLKG
+175 

-195 ARDGKIDP
+195 AKDGKIDP

-208 PEIRQLIDILC
+208 EEIRQVIDILC

-239 VEGFARRIAAGDV
+239 VEGFARRIAEGDV
-252 PPMLKDVSIRTLD
+252 PPMLKDVSIRSLD

-279 ENRLKNV
+279 ENRLKGV
-286 IEEVKSSPKPI
+286 IEEVKSSPNPI

-342 YKKYFEEDAALS
+342 YKKFFEEDAALS
-354 RRFQVVKVD
+354 RRFQVVKVE
-363 EPDEGTTVQMIRCLT
+363 EPDEPTTVQMIRCLT
-378 STLEKHHNI
+378 STLEKHHKI
-387 RIRNEAVVDSVR
+387 RIRNDAVIDSVR
-399 LSNRYITGRQLPD
+399 LSNRYIPGRQLPD

-434 RIEDLLRQ
+434 KIEDLQRT
-442 ISLLETEKVS
+442 IDLLQVE
-452 LAKESL
+452 KESL
-458 GSINHDARLSEI
+458 TKESVGSVDHTDRLKEI
-470 DDSIATANEQ
+470 DAQVE
-480 LNELKDRWEQEKEL
+480 LNRAELETLNQRWEK
-494 VGKIAELHSSWAN
+494 
-507 PADNGQADEKAD
+507 EKALVSRVT
-519 EVESDGDDE
+519 ELYEQFAEPPEDG
-528 ESGAPSAEESSLSR
+528 PSA
-542 DEIESQ
+542 DEIEQ
-548 IETLEKEL
+548 NIAAVEKEL
-556 EALQDGAPL
+556 EVMQEGEPL
-565 VHACCDRE
+565 VHACCDKE

-596 NILQLETLLKERV
+596 NILKLEDLLKERV

-614 ALKMIAETIQ
+614 ALHLIAETIK

-645 SGTGKTETALSLATL
+645 SGTGKTETALSLAHY
-660 LFGSEQNI
+660 LFGSDQNI

-755 TSNAGTELISSL
+755 TSNAGTELVQSL

-772 TAPAPAA
+772 TTPSSEA
-779 INETLH
+779 IAETLH

-806 YYPLTDKVIRKIA
+806 FYPLTDPVIQKIA
-819 TLKLN
+819 GLKLN

-831 SGYQA
+831 TGYQA
-836 IVNIDDAVAQGIADR
+836 SVEIDESVAMEIAAR
-851 CREVESGA
+851 CKEVESGA

-868 SLLPELSAG
+868 SLLPELSSA
-877 ILGRMADNQPVS
+877 ILQRMADGETVS
-889 KVNIAMDDNQH
+889 
-900 FKVTVE
+900 TVKIGLGEDKQFNVVVQ

>member
-1 MQSNR
+1 MQANR
-6 LKSLVSRL
+6 LKTLINRL
-14 NPTCRAALDEAGRI
+14 NSTCREALDEAGRI

-39 EHWLHALL
+39 EHWMSCLL
-47 ATSNSDINLI
+47 NTANSDLPMI
-57 LRAFNISGEAF
+57 LRHFSISAEAF
-68 QQDLMN
+68 HEDLVR
-74 VLNRLKTGSTRTPGL
+74 VLNGLKTGNTRTPGL
-89 SPHLVSLVR
+89 SPHMVNLIR
-98 DAWMIASLDLAEGEI
+98 DTWMISSLDFGGSAI
-113 RSGHVLMAILRDSRN
+113 RSGHVLVAILRDARS
-128 HGLPTGTLVS
+128 HGLPVGTLVS
-138 IDSDELLSQFAAV
+138 IEADDLIARFLDIT
-151 VKGSVEQSARLTTD
+151 KGSVEEGSER
-165 SGSGAEGDSD
+165 SGPGGGGMASGGSD
-175 EPTLKG
+175 DPVFKS

-195 ARDGKIDP
+195 AKDGKIDP

-208 PEIRQLIDILC
+208 SEIRQLVDILC

-239 VEGFARRIAAGDV
+239 VEGFARRIAEGDV
-252 PPMLKDVSIRTLD
+252 PPMLKDVSILALD

-279 ENRLKNV
+279 ENRLKGV
-286 IEEVKSSPKPI
+286 IEEVKGSPTPI
-297 IMFIDEAHNL
+297 ILFIDEAHNL

-342 YKKYFEEDAALS
+342 YKKFFEEDAALS

-363 EPDEGTTVQMIRCLT
+363 EPDEPTTVQMIRCLT

-387 RIRNEAVVDSVR
+387 RIRNDAVIDSVR
-399 LSNRYITGRQLPD
+399 LSNRYIPGRQLPD

-434 RIEDLLRQ
+434 KIEDLQRT
-442 ISLLETEKVS
+442 IDLLEVEKKS
-452 LAKESL
+452 LSKESI
-458 GSINHDARLSEI
+458 GSIDHSDRMAEI
-470 DDSIATANEQ
+470 DAQVEISNA
-480 LNELKDRWEQEKEL
+480 ELDALKVRWDKEKEL
-494 VGKIAELHSSWAN
+494 VAQIGDLYRQFGK
-507 PADNGQADEKAD
+507 PDEDSA
-519 EVESDGDDE
+519 
-528 ESGAPSAEESSLSR
+528 SAE
-542 DEIESQ
+542 EIESQ
-548 IETLEKEL
+548 ITSNEKEL
-556 EALQDGAPL
+556 EGLQAGEPL
-565 VHACCDRE
+565 VHACCDKE

-596 NILQLETLLKERV
+596 NILQLENLLKDRV

-614 ALKMIAETIQ
+614 ALHLIAETIK

-645 SGTGKTETALSLATL
+645 SGTGKTETALSLAHY
-660 LFGSEQNI
+660 LFGSDQNI

-755 TSNAGTELISSL
+755 TSNAGTELVQSL
-767 CADPD
+767 CADPE
-772 TAPAPAA
+772 TAPSSEA
-779 INETLH
+779 IAETLH
-785 EEFLRQDIF
+785 AEFLRQDIF

-806 YYPLTDKVIRKIA
+806 FYPLTDPVIQKIA
-819 TLKLN
+819 GLKLN

-831 SGYQA
+831 TGYGA
-836 IVNIDDAVAQGIADR
+836 KVEIDETVNKEIAAR
-851 CREVESGA
+851 CKEVESGA

-868 SLLPELSAG
+868 SLLPALSSG
-877 ILGRMADNQPVS
+877 ILERMAANEPVS
-889 KVNIAMDDNQH
+889 RVKVGLGEDKQ
-900 FKVTVE
+900 FKIEVE

>member
-1 MQSNR
+1 M
-6 LKSLVSRL
+6 
-14 NPTCRAALDEAGRI
+14 
-28 GVARTNYDIEN
+28 
-39 EHWLHALL
+39 
-47 ATSNSDINLI
+47 
-57 LRAFNISGEAF
+57 IS
-68 QQDLMN
+68 
-74 VLNRLKTGSTRTPGL
+74 
-89 SPHLVSLVR
+89 
-98 DAWMIASLDLAEGEI
+98 SLDFGGSAI
-113 RSGHVLMAILRDSRN
+113 RSGHVLVAILRDARS
-128 HGLPTGTLVS
+128 HGLPVGTLVS
-138 IDSDELLSQFAAV
+138 IEADDLIARFLDIT
-151 VKGSVEQSARLTTD
+151 KGSVEEGSEQ
-165 SGSGAEGDSD
+165 SGSGGGGSSAGGSD
-175 EPTLKG
+175 DPVFKS

-195 ARDGKIDP
+195 AKDGKIDP

-208 PEIRQLIDILC
+208 SEIRQLVDILC

-239 VEGFARRIAAGDV
+239 VEGFARRIAEGDV
-252 PPMLKDVSIRTLD
+252 PPMLKDVSILALD

-279 ENRLKNV
+279 ENRLKGV
-286 IEEVKSSPKPI
+286 IEEVKGSPTPI
-297 IMFIDEAHNL
+297 ILFIDEAHNL

-342 YKKYFEEDAALS
+342 YKKFFEEDAALS

-363 EPDEGTTVQMIRCLT
+363 EPDEPTTVQMIRCLT
-378 STLEKHHNI
+378 STLETHHNI
-387 RIRNEAVVDSVR
+387 RIRNDAVIDSVR
-399 LSNRYITGRQLPD
+399 LSNRYIPGRQLPD

-434 RIEDLLRQ
+434 KIEDLQRTIDLLEVEKK
-442 ISLLETEKVS
+442 SLL
-452 LAKESL
+452 KESI
-458 GSINHDARLSEI
+458 GSIDHTDRLAEI
-470 DDSIATANEQ
+470 DAQVEISSA
-480 LNELKDRWEQEKEL
+480 ELKGE
-494 VGKIAELHSSWAN
+494 
-507 PADNGQADEKAD
+507 
-519 EVESDGDDE
+519 
-528 ESGAPSAEESSLSR
+528 
-542 DEIESQ
+542 
-548 IETLEKEL
+548 EL
-556 EALQDGAPL
+556 ESLQAGEPL
-565 VHACCDRE
+565 VHACCDKE

-596 NILQLETLLKERV
+596 NILQLENLLKDRV

-614 ALKMIAETIQ
+614 ALHLIAETIK

-645 SGTGKTETALSLATL
+645 SGTGKTETALSLAHY
-660 LFGSEQNI
+660 LFGSDQNI

-755 TSNAGTELISSL
+755 TSNAGTELVQSL
-767 CADPD
+767 CADPE
-772 TAPAPAA
+772 TAPGSEA
-779 INETLH
+779 IAETLH
-785 EEFLRQDIF
+785 EEFIRQDIF

-806 YYPLTDKVIRKIA
+806 YYPLTDTVIQKIA
-819 TLKLN
+819 GLKLN

-831 SGYQA
+831 TGYGAKVEFDEVVSQE
-836 IVNIDDAVAQGIADR
+836 IAAR
-851 CREVESGA
+851 CKEVESGA

-868 SLLPELSAG
+868 SLLPALSSS
-877 ILGRMADNQPVS
+877 ILERMADNQPVS
-889 KVNIAMDDNQH
+889 KVTIGMDESKQ
-900 FKVTVE
+900 FKVEVE